1 MGEVASIEMSNN
13 PVRPSRPK
21 AQSASLS
28 THGTLMQ
35 GSVATPSLSMVSPG
49 PAPSN
54 AVVNPLQKFAQL
66 ILYGIAMVAIW
77 GGILAIAFSD
87 NSTNLNFLILGIGG
101 IVSAIMAI
109 ALVEWQRTKGGDE
122 LHSVH
127 DYLIGIGF
135 FFSAVGVLWGS
146 RWLIGFAASN
156 DVSWLINESVPYS
169 DTDWYPSANAIYV
182 QLVACLL
189 LMVGQVW
196 YLGRLKGQTTFG
208 WSIATFTPLVLAL
221 IGFGPWMR
229 WSGDIVS
236 WELGISIIA
245 LSAFAMML
253 SLRSNSGMI
262 FAIVSIFCGIIPILY
277 EFQNEPVD
285 DSGLGGAL
293 SLMVF
298 IIVVQGWLAA
308 DNRLRQDLMQWTSI
322 FLVGEVLIA
331 MFLARAQELNLI
343 LGPLRGENLGE
354 LSTILT
360 LQVVLWLT
368 VLVAYFPATLK
379 RRIPYMPIGLAA
391 SLFLITPQ
399 ASIIPWILTIIM
411 LPYMVII
418 SEVTRKWVANCTI
431 IAAGA
436 SFFLQSYLSSEGFYY
451 DNFDTLLIIALLVTG
466 EIGRLKGKIDD
477 YAHFSLLGLLVLSSP
492 VLLGSGAIVPW
503 AIVIYTISS
512 SYMMLGQVQK
522 NPEEN
527 SALGATLA
535 LFTSMLLSV
544 VLSYAGRLE
553 VPLPESL
560 MDSLSGLNIT
570 LAIVGIMVYVSMI
583 KFKETELDLGYLISM
598 GNTNRKKLVPVFDPL
613 TGNWIIPQVVEEES
627 GEEEEEEFLG
637 WGPLSRISLIGPL
650 LLFSIAVS
658 SIDVESIALQI
669 QWIVLMLIPIGIIIK
684 EVLDEKEAS
693 SVGRMIAIWLM
704 VIVAAPVSLKL
715 NLAALE
721 VDQLIINGI
730 LFDLFL
736 LSGPLIV
743 SAMLTKKGINK
754 DSLDESADI
763 GTLVGLLALGFID
776 SSGGLLFITM
786 YFLVFSRSLKH
797 RQNGL
802 LAFAPIALIMYQSRF
817 AWDSSVI
824 YSLLQLIDISSYDP
838 SAVTVLGMTRLSCI
852 ILASTSL
859 FVLGKG
865 VIEGRGGLKENQIET
880 PMVMP
885 SIWLAIG
892 LAGMLSE
899 VGWLFV
905 VLTILLS
912 LYSWLS
918 GRIEL
923 IPWSPIFMFFS
934 ILIGISSS
942 STFTDLPE
950 GEIVSNSFL
959 FAGIFTLILNQMA
972 SKELLYRWSPEVNL
986 ESTKADPIMDLSS
999 VEGRIQMENYTRI
1012 LGIICLTLS
1021 WSTIY
1026 GIGTF
1031 IGAIWITRET
1041 FSSGQ
1046 KYALLALPL
1055 LYSFAVGNL
1064 ISQLDIIS
1072 QSLQN
1077 TIVGLILVAGGI
1089 SMTYLAS
1096 KTEIVWSWELFEWDD
1111 EAEYFAWVDRVGM
1124 IAIAYFL
1131 IGVGWIISFSEIAN
1145 GAEEITLFS
1154 IWAAYLIGIA
1164 IQGFREE
1171 TETPWRRGFGSFGS
1185 LFSIFMLSLSIDTE
1199 LFRYVLW
1206 MLLGIVAF
1214 GFGILYMNRMGE
1226 GTMVFEAQADTQ
1238 ETQYAI
1244 PQPNYI
1250 QEPVEAIEEP
1260 MEQPTEAI
1268 EEPMEQPAEQN
1279 DDEFESELEKTFEE
1293 VEDETVVEEE
1303 PKKLPAAKPVV
1314 RTPEQPAAIPSTA
1327 LPPLFDVKLDPTV
1340 MAVILQRIAMTP
1352 HIGFRPVVNVQKNG
1366 NINLTFEKI

>member
-1 MGEVASIEMSNN
+1 MSNA
-13 PVRPSRPK
+13 PVRPSRPR
-21 AQSASLS
+21 AQSASLAAP
-28 THGTLMQ
+28 GTLMQ
-35 GSVATPSLSMVSPG
+35 GSVSAPSLSVVSPG
-49 PAPSN
+49 PMPTN

-101 IVSAIMAI
+101 IVSSIMAI
-109 ALVEWQRTKGGDE
+109 ALVEWQRRKGGDE

-146 RWLIGFAASN
+146 RWLIGVAGSN

-169 DTDWYPSANAIYV
+169 DADWYPSANAIYV
-182 QLVACLL
+182 QLVACLIL
-189 LMVGQVW
+189 IMGQVW
-196 YLGRLKGQTTFG
+196 YLSRLKGQTTFG
-208 WSIATFTPLVLAL
+208 WSVASFTPLVLAL

-236 WELGISIIA
+236 WELGISIIS
-245 LSAFAMML
+245 LSAFAMWL

-262 FAIVSIFCGIIPILY
+262 FAIVAIFCGIIPILY
-277 EFQNEPVD
+277 EFQNQPVD

-298 IIVVQGWLAA
+298 IIVVQGWLSA
-308 DNRLRQDLMQWTSI
+308 DGKLRQDLMQWTSI
-322 FLVGEVLIA
+322 FLVGEVVFA
-331 MFLARAQELNLI
+331 MIFARAEDLNLI
-343 LGPLRGENLGE
+343 LGPFRGDELGE

-391 SLFLITPQ
+391 SLFIITPQ

-418 SEVTRKWVANCTI
+418 SDVTRKWVANSTI

-436 SFFLQSYLSSEGFYY
+436 SFFLQSYLNSDGFYY
-451 DNFDTLLIIALLVTG
+451 DNFDSLLILALLVTG

-477 YAHFSLLGLLVLSSP
+477 FAHFALLGLLVLSSP
-492 VLLGSGAIVPW
+492 VLLGSGALIPW

-512 SYMMLGQVQK
+512 SYLMLDQVQK
-522 NPEEN
+522 NPEEK
-527 SALGATLA
+527 SALGATSA

-553 VPLPESL
+553 VPLPDSI

-570 LAIVGIMVYVSMI
+570 LAVVGIKVYLSMI
-583 KFKETELDLGYLISM
+583 KFKETELDVGYLISM

-613 TGNWIIPQVVEEES
+613 TGNWVIPQVVEEE
-627 GEEEEEEFLG
+627 EEEEEFVG

-658 SIDVESIALQI
+658 SINVESIALQI

-743 SAMLTKKGINK
+743 SAMLTKKGINE
-754 DSLDESADI
+754 DSIDESADI
-763 GTLVGLLALGFID
+763 GTLIGLLALGFID

-802 LAFAPIALIMYQSRF
+802 LAFAPIALVMFQSRF

-838 SAVTVLGMTRLSCI
+838 SAVTVLGMTRLSCLI
-852 ILASTSL
+852 LTLTSLVILA
-859 FVLGKG
+859 KG
-865 VIEGRGGLKENQIET
+865 VVEGRVGLKEDQKET
-880 PMVMP
+880 PMIMP
-885 SIWLAIG
+885 SLWLAIG
-892 LAGMLSE
+892 LAGILSE

-934 ILIGISSS
+934 ILVGLSSS
-942 STFTDLPE
+942 STFTDLSE

-959 FAGIFTLILNQMA
+959 FTGIFTLVLNQMA
-972 SKELLYRWSPEVNL
+972 SKELLYKWSPEVNSDSSAVDTL
-986 ESTKADPIMDLSS
+986 MDLRSI
-999 VEGRIQMENYTRI
+999 EGRVQMENYTRI

-1021 WSTIY
+1021 WSTIF
-1026 GIGTF
+1026 GIGTV
-1031 IGAIWITRET
+1031 IGAVWITRET
-1041 FSSGQ
+1041 FSKGQ

-1055 LYSFAVGNL
+1055 LYSFAAGNL
-1064 ISQLDIIS
+1064 ISQLEIVS
-1072 QSLQN
+1072 ESMEG

-1096 KTEIVWSWELFEWDD
+1096 KTEVVWSWGIFDWED
-1111 EAEYFAWVDRVGM
+1111 ETEYFSWIDRVGI
-1124 IAIAYFL
+1124 IAIVYFL
-1131 IGVGWIISFSEIAN
+1131 SGVGWIVSLNFSN
-1145 GAEEITLFS
+1145 NAENITLFS
-1154 IWAAYLIGIA
+1154 IWAAYLIGVA
-1164 IQGFREE
+1164 IQGFRDE
-1171 TETPWRRGFGSFGS
+1171 TETPWRRGVGSFGS
-1185 LFSIFMLSLSIDTE
+1185 LFSIFMLSLSIETE

-1214 GFGILYMNRMGE
+1214 GFGILYMNRMGD
-1226 GTMVFEAQADTQ
+1226 GTMVFETQTETQ
-1238 ETQYAI
+1238 EPQYMI
-1244 PQPNYI
+1244 PQPQI
-1250 QEPVEAIEEP
+1250 QEVPAAMPVKETVEDISEED
-1260 MEQPTEAI
+1260 
-1268 EEPMEQPAEQN
+1268 EEST
-1279 DDEFESELEKTFEE
+1279 DDEFESELEKAFGEMEE
-1293 VEDETVVEEE
+1293 VKQEPVVEEE
-1303 PKKLPAAKPVV
+1303 VKKLPTAKPVV
-1314 RTPEQPAAIPSTA
+1314 RAPEQPLATPSTV
-1327 LPPLFDVKLDPTV
+1327 LPPLFDVKLDQTV
-1340 MAVILQRIAMTP
+1340 RAVILQRIAMTP

>member
-1 MGEVASIEMSNN
+1 MVKLVLIQMSNA
-13 PVRPSRPK
+13 PVRPSRLK
-21 AQSASLS
+21 AQPATLA
-28 THGTLMQ
+28 TAGTLMQ
-35 GSVATPSLSMVSPG
+35 GSVATPSLSVVSPG
-49 PAPSN
+49 PMPAN

-101 IVSAIMAI
+101 IVSSIMAI
-109 ALVEWQRTKGGDE
+109 ALVEWQRRKGGDE

-169 DTDWYPSANAIYV
+169 DADWYPSANAIYV

-189 LMVGQVW
+189 LIMGQVW

-208 WSIATFTPLVLAL
+208 WSVATFTPLVLAL

-236 WELGISIIA
+236 WELGISIIS
-245 LSAFAMML
+245 LSAFAMWL

-262 FAIVSIFCGIIPILY
+262 FAIVAIFCGIIPILY
-277 EFQNEPVD
+277 EAQNNPVD

-322 FLVGEVLIA
+322 FLVGEVIIA
-331 MFLARAQELNLI
+331 MFFARAEELNLI
-343 LGPLRGENLGE
+343 LGPFRAADLGE

-379 RRIPYMPIGLAA
+379 RRIPYMPIGLAG

-418 SEVTRKWVANCTI
+418 SDVTRKWVANSTI

-436 SFFLQSYLSSEGFYY
+436 SFFLQSYLNGDGFYY
-451 DNFDTLLIIALLVTG
+451 GNFDTLLIIALLITG

-477 YAHFSLLGLLVLSSP
+477 FAHFSLLGLLVLSSP
-492 VLLGSGAIVPW
+492 VLLGSGALIPW

-512 SYMMLGQVQK
+512 SYLMLDQVQK
-522 NPEEN
+522 DPEKH
-527 SALGATLA
+527 SSLGATSA

-553 VPLPESL
+553 VPLPDSI
-560 MDSLSGLNIT
+560 MDSLSGFNIT
-570 LAIVGIMVYVSMI
+570 LAVVGIMVYISMM
-583 KFKETELDLGYLISM
+583 KFKETELDLGYLINM
-598 GNTNRKKLVPVFDPL
+598 GNVNRKKLVPVFDPL
-613 TGNWIIPQVVEEES
+613 TGNWVVPQVVEDEVPEEVK
-627 GEEEEEEFLG
+627 G

-693 SVGRMIAIWLM
+693 SIGRMIAIWLM
-704 VIVAAPVSLKL
+704 VIIATPVSLKL
-715 NLAALE
+715 NYAALE
-721 VDQLIINGI
+721 VEELIINGI

-743 SAMLTKKGINK
+743 SAMLTKKGINE

-786 YFLVFSRSLKH
+786 FLLVFSRSLKH

-802 LAFAPIALIMYQSRF
+802 LAFAPIVLVMFQNRF
-817 AWDSSVI
+817 AWDSSII

-838 SAVTVLGMTRLSCI
+838 SEVSVLGMTRLSCI
-852 ILASTSL
+852 ILTLTSL
-859 FVLGKG
+859 IILGKG
-865 VIEGRGGLKENQIET
+865 VIEGRVGLKENQKET
-880 PMVMP
+880 PMAMP

-892 LAGMLSE
+892 LAGILSE

-905 VLTILLS
+905 VLTILLT

-918 GRIEL
+918 GRIAL

-942 STFTDLPE
+942 STFTDLAE

-959 FAGIFTLILNQMA
+959 FTGIFTLILNQMA
-972 SKELLYRWSPEVNL
+972 SRGVLYQWSPEINSDSGAVDTVL
-986 ESTKADPIMDLSS
+986 DLAS

-1021 WSTIY
+1021 WSTLY
-1026 GIGTF
+1026 GIGTL

-1041 FSSGQ
+1041 FSKGQ

-1055 LYSFAVGNL
+1055 LYSFAIGNL
-1064 ISQLDIIS
+1064 ISQLDIVS
-1072 QSLQN
+1072 QSMQG
-1077 TIVGLILVAGGI
+1077 TIVGLILIAGGI

-1096 KTEIVWSWELFEWDD
+1096 KTEIVWSWELFDWED
-1111 EAEYFAWVDRVGM
+1111 ETEYFAWLDRVG
-1124 IAIAYFL
+1124 ILAIAYFL
-1131 IGVGWIISFSEIAN
+1131 VGVAWTIVLNFSN
-1145 GAEEITLFS
+1145 NAEEITLFS

-1171 TETPWRRGFGSFGS
+1171 TETPWRRGLGSFGS
-1185 LFSIFMLSLSIDTE
+1185 LFSIFMLSLSIETE

-1206 MLLGIVAF
+1206 MLIGIVAF

-1226 GTMVFEAQADTQ
+1226 GTMVFEAQPATQ
-1238 ETQYAI
+1238 VPQVVIPQVIPQAI
-1244 PQPNYI
+1244 PAEV
-1250 QEPVEAIEEP
+1250 QEEEAEEVIEESD
-1260 MEQPTEAI
+1260 
-1268 EEPMEQPAEQN
+1268 EEFDA
-1279 DDEFESELEKTFEE
+1279 ELEKTFEE
-1293 VEDETVVEEE
+1293 VEEKTLVEKEV
-1303 PKKLPAAKPVV
+1303 KKLPTAKPIVKPQQEEEFV
-1314 RTPEQPAAIPSTA
+1314 MPAPVTQS
-1327 LPPLFDVKLDPTV
+1327 LFDVKLDPTV
-1340 MAVILQRIAMTP
+1340 MAVIHQRIAMTP
-1352 HIGFRPVVNVQKNG
+1352 HIGFRPVVNVHKNG

>member
-1 MGEVASIEMSNN
+1 MSNA
-13 PVRPSRPK
+13 PVRPSRPR
-21 AQSASLS
+21 AQSASLAAP
-28 THGTLMQ
+28 GTLMQ
-35 GSVATPSLSMVSPG
+35 GSVSAPSLSVVSPG
-49 PAPSN
+49 PMPTN

-101 IVSAIMAI
+101 IVSSIMAI
-109 ALVEWQRTKGGDE
+109 ALVEWQRRKGGDE

-146 RWLIGFAASN
+146 RWLIGVAGSN

-169 DTDWYPSANAIYV
+169 DADWYPSANAIYV
-182 QLVACLL
+182 QLVACLIL
-189 LMVGQVW
+189 IMGQVW
-196 YLGRLKGQTTFG
+196 YLSRLKGQTTFG
-208 WSIATFTPLVLAL
+208 WSVASFTPLVLAL

-236 WELGISIIA
+236 WELGISIIS
-245 LSAFAMML
+245 LSAFAMWL

-262 FAIVSIFCGIIPILY
+262 FAIVAIFCGIIPILY
-277 EFQNEPVD
+277 EFQNQPVD

-298 IIVVQGWLAA
+298 IIVVQGWLSA
-308 DNRLRQDLMQWTSI
+308 DGKLRQDLMQWTSI
-322 FLVGEVLIA
+322 FLVGEVVFA
-331 MFLARAQELNLI
+331 MIFARAEDLNLI
-343 LGPLRGENLGE
+343 LGPFRGDELGE

-391 SLFLITPQ
+391 SLFIITPQ

-418 SEVTRKWVANCTI
+418 SDVTRKWVANSTI

-436 SFFLQSYLSSEGFYY
+436 SFFLQSYLNSDGFYY
-451 DNFDTLLIIALLVTG
+451 DNFDSLLILALLVTG

-477 YAHFSLLGLLVLSSP
+477 FAHFALLGLLVLSSP
-492 VLLGSGAIVPW
+492 VLLGSGALIPW

-512 SYMMLGQVQK
+512 SYLMLDQVQK
-522 NPEEN
+522 NPEEK
-527 SALGATLA
+527 SALGATSA

-553 VPLPESL
+553 VPLPDSI

-570 LAIVGIMVYVSMI
+570 LAVVGITVYLSMI
-583 KFKETELDLGYLISM
+583 KFKETELDVGYLISM

-613 TGNWIIPQVVEEES
+613 TGNWVIPQVVEEE
-627 GEEEEEEFLG
+627 EEEEEFVG

-658 SIDVESIALQI
+658 SINVESIALQI

-743 SAMLTKKGINK
+743 SAMLTKKGINE
-754 DSLDESADI
+754 DSIDESADI
-763 GTLVGLLALGFID
+763 GTLIGLLALGFID

-802 LAFAPIALIMYQSRF
+802 LAFAPIALVMFQSRF

-838 SAVTVLGMTRLSCI
+838 SAVTVLGMTRLSCLI
-852 ILASTSL
+852 LTLTSLVILA
-859 FVLGKG
+859 KG
-865 VIEGRGGLKENQIET
+865 VVEGRVGLKEDQKET
-880 PMVMP
+880 PMIMP
-885 SIWLAIG
+885 SLWLAIG
-892 LAGMLSE
+892 LAGILSE

-934 ILIGISSS
+934 ILVGLSSS
-942 STFTDLPE
+942 STFTDLSE

-959 FAGIFTLILNQMA
+959 FTGIFTLVLNQMA
-972 SKELLYRWSPEVNL
+972 SKELLYKWSPEVNSDSSAVDTL
-986 ESTKADPIMDLSS
+986 MDLRSI
-999 VEGRIQMENYTRI
+999 EGRVQMENYTRI

-1021 WSTIY
+1021 WSTIF
-1026 GIGTF
+1026 GIGTV
-1031 IGAIWITRET
+1031 IGAVWITRET
-1041 FSSGQ
+1041 FSKGQ

-1055 LYSFAVGNL
+1055 LYSFAAGNL
-1064 ISQLDIIS
+1064 ISQLEIVS
-1072 QSLQN
+1072 ESMEG

-1096 KTEIVWSWELFEWDD
+1096 KTEVVWSWGIFDWED
-1111 EAEYFAWVDRVGM
+1111 ETEYFSWIDRVGI
-1124 IAIAYFL
+1124 IAIVYFL
-1131 IGVGWIISFSEIAN
+1131 SGVGWIVSLNFSN
-1145 GAEEITLFS
+1145 NAENITLFS
-1154 IWAAYLIGIA
+1154 IWAAYLIGVA
-1164 IQGFREE
+1164 IQGFRDE
-1171 TETPWRRGFGSFGS
+1171 TETPWRRGVGSFGS
-1185 LFSIFMLSLSIDTE
+1185 LFSIFMLSLSIETE

-1214 GFGILYMNRMGE
+1214 GFGILYMNRMGD
-1226 GTMVFEAQADTQ
+1226 GTMVFETQTETQ
-1238 ETQYAI
+1238 EPQYMI
-1244 PQPNYI
+1244 PQPQI
-1250 QEPVEAIEEP
+1250 QEVPAAMPVKETVEDISEED
-1260 MEQPTEAI
+1260 
-1268 EEPMEQPAEQN
+1268 EEST
-1279 DDEFESELEKTFEE
+1279 DDEFESELEKAFGEMEE
-1293 VEDETVVEEE
+1293 VKQEPVVEEE
-1303 PKKLPAAKPVV
+1303 VKKLPTAKPVV
-1314 RTPEQPAAIPSTA
+1314 RAPEQPLATPSTV
-1327 LPPLFDVKLDPTV
+1327 LPPLFDVKLDQTV
-1340 MAVILQRIAMTP
+1340 RAVILQRIAMTP

>member
-1 MGEVASIEMSNN
+1 MSNA
-13 PVRPSRPK
+13 PVRPSRPR
-21 AQSASLS
+21 AQSASLAAP
-28 THGTLMQ
+28 GTLMQ
-35 GSVATPSLSMVSPG
+35 GSVSAPSLSVVSPG
-49 PAPSN
+49 PMPTN

-101 IVSAIMAI
+101 IVSSIMAI
-109 ALVEWQRTKGGDE
+109 ALVEWQRRKGGDE

-146 RWLIGFAASN
+146 RWLIGVAGSN

-169 DTDWYPSANAIYV
+169 DADWYPSANAIYV
-182 QLVACLL
+182 QLVACLIL
-189 LMVGQVW
+189 IMGQVW
-196 YLGRLKGQTTFG
+196 YLSRLKGQTTFG
-208 WSIATFTPLVLAL
+208 WSVASFTPLVLAL

-236 WELGISIIA
+236 WELGISIIS
-245 LSAFAMML
+245 LSAFAMWL

-262 FAIVSIFCGIIPILY
+262 FAIVAIFCGIIPILY
-277 EFQNEPVD
+277 EFQNQPVD

-298 IIVVQGWLAA
+298 IIVVQGWLSA
-308 DNRLRQDLMQWTSI
+308 DGKLRQDLMQWTSI
-322 FLVGEVLIA
+322 FLVGEVVFA
-331 MFLARAQELNLI
+331 MIFARAEDLNLI
-343 LGPLRGENLGE
+343 LGPFRGDELGE

-391 SLFLITPQ
+391 SLFIITPQ

-418 SEVTRKWVANCTI
+418 SDVTRKWVANSTI

-436 SFFLQSYLSSEGFYY
+436 SFFLQSYLNSDGFYY
-451 DNFDTLLIIALLVTG
+451 DNFDSLLILALLVTG

-477 YAHFSLLGLLVLSSP
+477 FAHFALLGLLVLSSP
-492 VLLGSGAIVPW
+492 VLLGSGALIPW

-512 SYMMLGQVQK
+512 SYLMLDQVQK
-522 NPEEN
+522 NPEEK
-527 SALGATLA
+527 SALGATSA

-553 VPLPESL
+553 VPLPDSI

-570 LAIVGIMVYVSMI
+570 LAVVGITVYLSMI
-583 KFKETELDLGYLISM
+583 KFKETELDVGYLISM

-613 TGNWIIPQVVEEES
+613 TGNWVIPQVVEEE
-627 GEEEEEEFLG
+627 EEEEEFVG

-658 SIDVESIALQI
+658 SINVESIALQI

-743 SAMLTKKGINK
+743 SAMLTKKGINE
-754 DSLDESADI
+754 DSIDESADI

-802 LAFAPIALIMYQSRF
+802 LAFAPIALVMFQSRF

-838 SAVTVLGMTRLSCI
+838 SAVTVLGMTRLSCLI
-852 ILASTSL
+852 LTLTSLVILA
-859 FVLGKG
+859 KG
-865 VIEGRGGLKENQIET
+865 VVEGRVGLKEDQKET
-880 PMVMP
+880 PMIMP
-885 SIWLAIG
+885 SLWLAIG
-892 LAGMLSE
+892 LAGILSE

-934 ILIGISSS
+934 ILVGLSSS
-942 STFTDLPE
+942 STFTDLSE

-959 FAGIFTLILNQMA
+959 FTGIFTLVLNQMA
-972 SKELLYRWSPEVNL
+972 SKELLYKWSPEVNSDSSAVDTL
-986 ESTKADPIMDLSS
+986 MDLRSI
-999 VEGRIQMENYTRI
+999 EGRVQMENYTRI

-1021 WSTIY
+1021 WSTIF
-1026 GIGTF
+1026 GIGTV
-1031 IGAIWITRET
+1031 IGAVWITRET
-1041 FSSGQ
+1041 FSKGQ

-1055 LYSFAVGNL
+1055 LYSFAAGNL
-1064 ISQLDIIS
+1064 ISQLEIVS
-1072 QSLQN
+1072 ESMEG

-1096 KTEIVWSWELFEWDD
+1096 KTEVVWSWGIFDWED
-1111 EAEYFAWVDRVGM
+1111 ETEYFSWIDRVGI
-1124 IAIAYFL
+1124 IAIVYFL
-1131 IGVGWIISFSEIAN
+1131 SGVGWIVSLNFSN
-1145 GAEEITLFS
+1145 NAENITLFS
-1154 IWAAYLIGIA
+1154 IWAAYLIGVA
-1164 IQGFREE
+1164 IQGFRDE
-1171 TETPWRRGFGSFGS
+1171 TETPWRRGVGSFGS
-1185 LFSIFMLSLSIDTE
+1185 LFSIFMLSLSIETE

-1214 GFGILYMNRMGE
+1214 GFGILYMNRMGD
-1226 GTMVFEAQADTQ
+1226 GTMVFETQTETQ
-1238 ETQYAI
+1238 EPQYMI
-1244 PQPNYI
+1244 PQPQI
-1250 QEPVEAIEEP
+1250 QEVPAAMPVKETVEDISEED
-1260 MEQPTEAI
+1260 
-1268 EEPMEQPAEQN
+1268 EEST
-1279 DDEFESELEKTFEE
+1279 DDEFESELEKAFGEMEE
-1293 VEDETVVEEE
+1293 VKQEPVVEEE
-1303 PKKLPAAKPVV
+1303 VKKLPTAKPVV
-1314 RTPEQPAAIPSTA
+1314 RAPEQPLATPSTV
-1327 LPPLFDVKLDPTV
+1327 LPPLFDVKLDQTV
-1340 MAVILQRIAMTP
+1340 RAVILQRIAMTP

>member
-1 MGEVASIEMSNN
+1 MSNA
-13 PVRPSRPK
+13 PVRPSRPR
-21 AQSASLS
+21 AQSASLAAP
-28 THGTLMQ
+28 GTLMQ
-35 GSVATPSLSMVSPG
+35 GSVSAPSLSVVSPG
-49 PAPSN
+49 PMPTN

-101 IVSAIMAI
+101 IVSSIMAI
-109 ALVEWQRTKGGDE
+109 ALVEWQRRKGGDE

-146 RWLIGFAASN
+146 RWLIGVAGSN

-169 DTDWYPSANAIYV
+169 DADWYPSANAIYV
-182 QLVACLL
+182 QLVACLIL
-189 LMVGQVW
+189 IMGQVW
-196 YLGRLKGQTTFG
+196 YLSRLKGQTTFG
-208 WSIATFTPLVLAL
+208 WSVASFTPLVLAL

-236 WELGISIIA
+236 WELGISIIS
-245 LSAFAMML
+245 LSAFAMWL

-262 FAIVSIFCGIIPILY
+262 FAIVAIFCGIIPILY
-277 EFQNEPVD
+277 EFQNQPVD

-298 IIVVQGWLAA
+298 IIVVQGWLSA
-308 DNRLRQDLMQWTSI
+308 DGKLRQDLMQWTSI
-322 FLVGEVLIA
+322 FLVGEVVFA
-331 MFLARAQELNLI
+331 MIFARAEDLNLI
-343 LGPLRGENLGE
+343 LGPFRGDELGE

-391 SLFLITPQ
+391 SLFIITPQ

-418 SEVTRKWVANCTI
+418 SDVTRKWVANSTI

-436 SFFLQSYLSSEGFYY
+436 SFFLQSYLNSDGFYY
-451 DNFDTLLIIALLVTG
+451 DNFDSLLILALLVTG

-477 YAHFSLLGLLVLSSP
+477 FAHFALLGLLVLSSP
-492 VLLGSGAIVPW
+492 VLLGSGALIPW

-512 SYMMLGQVQK
+512 SYLMLDQVQK
-522 NPEEN
+522 NPEEK
-527 SALGATLA
+527 SALGATSA

-553 VPLPESL
+553 VPLPDSI

-570 LAIVGIMVYVSMI
+570 LAVVGITVYLSMI
-583 KFKETELDLGYLISM
+583 KFKETELDVGYLISM

-613 TGNWIIPQVVEEES
+613 TGNWVIPQVVEEE
-627 GEEEEEEFLG
+627 EEEEEFVG

-658 SIDVESIALQI
+658 SINVESIALQI

-743 SAMLTKKGINK
+743 SAMLTKKGINE
-754 DSLDESADI
+754 DSIDESADI
-763 GTLVGLLALGFID
+763 GTLIGLLALGFID

-802 LAFAPIALIMYQSRF
+802 LAFAPIALVMFQSRF

-838 SAVTVLGMTRLSCI
+838 SAVTVLGMTRLSCLI
-852 ILASTSL
+852 LTLTSLVILA
-859 FVLGKG
+859 KG
-865 VIEGRGGLKENQIET
+865 VVEGRVGLKEDQKET
-880 PMVMP
+880 PMIMP
-885 SIWLAIG
+885 SLWLAIG
-892 LAGMLSE
+892 LAGILSE

-934 ILIGISSS
+934 ILVGLSSS
-942 STFTDLPE
+942 STFTDLSE

-959 FAGIFTLILNQMA
+959 FTGIFTLVLNQMA
-972 SKELLYRWSPEVNL
+972 SKELLYKWSPEVNSDSGAVDTL
-986 ESTKADPIMDLSS
+986 MDLRSI
-999 VEGRIQMENYTRI
+999 EGRVQMENYTRI

-1021 WSTIY
+1021 WSTIF
-1026 GIGTF
+1026 GIGTV
-1031 IGAIWITRET
+1031 IGAVWITRET
-1041 FSSGQ
+1041 FSKGQ

-1055 LYSFAVGNL
+1055 LYSFAAGNL
-1064 ISQLDIIS
+1064 ISQLEIVS
-1072 QSLQN
+1072 ESMEG

-1096 KTEIVWSWELFEWDD
+1096 KTEVVWSWGIFDWED
-1111 EAEYFAWVDRVGM
+1111 ETEYFSWIDRVGI
-1124 IAIAYFL
+1124 IAIVYFL
-1131 IGVGWIISFSEIAN
+1131 SGVGWIVSLNFSN
-1145 GAEEITLFS
+1145 NAENITLFS
-1154 IWAAYLIGIA
+1154 IWAAYLIGVA
-1164 IQGFREE
+1164 IQGFRDE
-1171 TETPWRRGFGSFGS
+1171 TETPWRRGVGSFGS
-1185 LFSIFMLSLSIDTE
+1185 LFSIFMLSLSIETE

-1214 GFGILYMNRMGE
+1214 GFGILYMNRMGD
-1226 GTMVFEAQADTQ
+1226 GTMVFETQTETQ
-1238 ETQYAI
+1238 EPQYMI
-1244 PQPNYI
+1244 PQPQI
-1250 QEPVEAIEEP
+1250 QEVPAAMPVKETVEDISEED
-1260 MEQPTEAI
+1260 
-1268 EEPMEQPAEQN
+1268 EEST
-1279 DDEFESELEKTFEE
+1279 DDEFESELEKAFGEMEE
-1293 VEDETVVEEE
+1293 VKQEPVVEEE
-1303 PKKLPAAKPVV
+1303 VKKLPTAKPVV
-1314 RTPEQPAAIPSTA
+1314 RAPEQPLATPSTV
-1327 LPPLFDVKLDPTV
+1327 LPPLFDVKLDQTV
-1340 MAVILQRIAMTP
+1340 RAVILQRIAMTP

>member
-1 MGEVASIEMSNN
+1 MSNA
-13 PVRPSRPK
+13 PVRPSRPR
-21 AQSASLS
+21 AQSASLAAP
-28 THGTLMQ
+28 GTLMQ
-35 GSVATPSLSMVSPG
+35 GSVSAPSLSVVSPG
-49 PAPSN
+49 PMPTN

-101 IVSAIMAI
+101 IVSSIMAI
-109 ALVEWQRTKGGDE
+109 ALVEWQRRKGGDE

-146 RWLIGFAASN
+146 RWLIGVAGSN

-169 DTDWYPSANAIYV
+169 DADWYPSANAIYV
-182 QLVACLL
+182 QLVACLIL
-189 LMVGQVW
+189 IMGQVW
-196 YLGRLKGQTTFG
+196 YLSRLKGQTTFG
-208 WSIATFTPLVLAL
+208 WSVASFTPLVLAL

-236 WELGISIIA
+236 WELGISIIS
-245 LSAFAMML
+245 LSAFAMWL

-262 FAIVSIFCGIIPILY
+262 FAIVAIFCGIIPILY
-277 EFQNEPVD
+277 EFQNQPVD

-298 IIVVQGWLAA
+298 IIVVQGWLSA
-308 DNRLRQDLMQWTSI
+308 DGKLRQDLMQWTSI
-322 FLVGEVLIA
+322 FLVGEVVFA
-331 MFLARAQELNLI
+331 MIFARAEDLNLI
-343 LGPLRGENLGE
+343 LGPFRGDELGE

-391 SLFLITPQ
+391 SLFIITPQ

-418 SEVTRKWVANCTI
+418 SDVTRKWVANSTI

-436 SFFLQSYLSSEGFYY
+436 SFFLQSYLNSDGFYY
-451 DNFDTLLIIALLVTG
+451 DNFDSLLILALLVTG

-477 YAHFSLLGLLVLSSP
+477 FAHFALLGLLVLSSP
-492 VLLGSGAIVPW
+492 VLLGSGALIPW

-512 SYMMLGQVQK
+512 SYLMLDQVQK
-522 NPEEN
+522 NPEEK
-527 SALGATLA
+527 SALGATSA

-553 VPLPESL
+553 VPLPDSI

-570 LAIVGIMVYVSMI
+570 LAVVGITVYLSMI
-583 KFKETELDLGYLISM
+583 KFKETELDVGYLISM

-613 TGNWIIPQVVEEES
+613 TGNWVIPQVVEEE
-627 GEEEEEEFLG
+627 EEEEEFVG

-658 SIDVESIALQI
+658 SINVESIALQI

-743 SAMLTKKGINK
+743 SAMLTKKGINE
-754 DSLDESADI
+754 DSIDESADI
-763 GTLVGLLALGFID
+763 GTLIGLLALGFID

-786 YFLVFSRSLKH
+786 YFLVFSRSLNH

-802 LAFAPIALIMYQSRF
+802 LAFAPIALVMFQSRF

-838 SAVTVLGMTRLSCI
+838 SAVTVLGMTRLSCLI
-852 ILASTSL
+852 LTLTSLVILA
-859 FVLGKG
+859 KG
-865 VIEGRGGLKENQIET
+865 VVEGRVGLKEDQKET
-880 PMVMP
+880 PMIMP
-885 SIWLAIG
+885 SLWLAIG
-892 LAGMLSE
+892 LAGILSE

-934 ILIGISSS
+934 ILVGLSSS
-942 STFTDLPE
+942 STFTDLSE

-959 FAGIFTLILNQMA
+959 FTGIFTLVLNQMA
-972 SKELLYRWSPEVNL
+972 SKELLYKWSPEVNSDSSAVDTL
-986 ESTKADPIMDLSS
+986 MDLRSI
-999 VEGRIQMENYTRI
+999 EGRVQMENYTRI

-1021 WSTIY
+1021 WSTIF
-1026 GIGTF
+1026 GIGTV
-1031 IGAIWITRET
+1031 IGAVWITRET
-1041 FSSGQ
+1041 FSKGQ

-1055 LYSFAVGNL
+1055 LYSFAAGNL
-1064 ISQLDIIS
+1064 ISQLEIVS
-1072 QSLQN
+1072 ESMEG

-1096 KTEIVWSWELFEWDD
+1096 KTEVVWSWGIFDWED
-1111 EAEYFAWVDRVGM
+1111 ETEYFSWIDRVGI
-1124 IAIAYFL
+1124 IAIVYFL
-1131 IGVGWIISFSEIAN
+1131 SGVGWIVSLNFSN
-1145 GAEEITLFS
+1145 NAENITLFS
-1154 IWAAYLIGIA
+1154 IWAAYLIGVA
-1164 IQGFREE
+1164 IQGFRDE
-1171 TETPWRRGFGSFGS
+1171 TETPWRRGVGSFGS
-1185 LFSIFMLSLSIDTE
+1185 LFSIFMLSLSIETE

-1214 GFGILYMNRMGE
+1214 GFGILYMNRMGD
-1226 GTMVFEAQADTQ
+1226 GTMVFETQTETQ
-1238 ETQYAI
+1238 EPQYMI
-1244 PQPNYI
+1244 PQPQI
-1250 QEPVEAIEEP
+1250 QEVPAAMPVKETVEDISEED
-1260 MEQPTEAI
+1260 
-1268 EEPMEQPAEQN
+1268 EEST
-1279 DDEFESELEKTFEE
+1279 DDEFESELEKAFGEMEE
-1293 VEDETVVEEE
+1293 VKQEPVVEEE
-1303 PKKLPAAKPVV
+1303 VKKLPTAKPVV
-1314 RTPEQPAAIPSTA
+1314 RAPEQPLATPSTV
-1327 LPPLFDVKLDPTV
+1327 LPPLFDVKLDQTV
-1340 MAVILQRIAMTP
+1340 RAVILQRIAMTP

>member
-1 MGEVASIEMSNN
+1 MSNA
-13 PVRPSRPK
+13 PVRPSRPR
-21 AQSASLS
+21 AQSASLAAP
-28 THGTLMQ
+28 GTLMQ
-35 GSVATPSLSMVSPG
+35 GSVSAPSLSVVSPG
-49 PAPSN
+49 PMPTN

-101 IVSAIMAI
+101 IVSSIMAI
-109 ALVEWQRTKGGDE
+109 ALVEWQRRKGGDE

-146 RWLIGFAASN
+146 RWLIGVAGSN

-169 DTDWYPSANAIYV
+169 DADWYPSANAIYV
-182 QLVACLL
+182 QLVACLIL
-189 LMVGQVW
+189 IMGQVW
-196 YLGRLKGQTTFG
+196 YLSRLKGQTTFG
-208 WSIATFTPLVLAL
+208 WSVASFTPLVLAL

-236 WELGISIIA
+236 WELGISIIS
-245 LSAFAMML
+245 LSAFAMWL

-262 FAIVSIFCGIIPILY
+262 FAIVAIFCGIIPILY
-277 EFQNEPVD
+277 EFQNQPVD

-298 IIVVQGWLAA
+298 IIVVQGWLSA
-308 DNRLRQDLMQWTSI
+308 DGKLRQDLMQWTSI
-322 FLVGEVLIA
+322 FLVGEVVFA
-331 MFLARAQELNLI
+331 MIFARAEDLNLI
-343 LGPLRGENLGE
+343 LGPFRGDELGE

-391 SLFLITPQ
+391 SLFIITPQ

-418 SEVTRKWVANCTI
+418 SDVTRKWVANSTI

-436 SFFLQSYLSSEGFYY
+436 SFFLQSYLNSDGFYY
-451 DNFDTLLIIALLVTG
+451 DNFDSLLILALLVTG

-477 YAHFSLLGLLVLSSP
+477 FAHFALLGLLVLSSP
-492 VLLGSGAIVPW
+492 VLLGSGALIPW

-512 SYMMLGQVQK
+512 SYLMLDQVQK
-522 NPEEN
+522 NPEEK
-527 SALGATLA
+527 SALGATSA

-553 VPLPESL
+553 VPLPDSI

-570 LAIVGIMVYVSMI
+570 LAVVGITVYLSMI
-583 KFKETELDLGYLISM
+583 KFKETELDVGYLISM

-613 TGNWIIPQVVEEES
+613 TGNWVIPQVVEEE
-627 GEEEEEEFLG
+627 EEEEEFVG

-658 SIDVESIALQI
+658 SINVESIALQI

-743 SAMLTKKGINK
+743 SAMLTKKGINE
-754 DSLDESADI
+754 DSIDESADI

-802 LAFAPIALIMYQSRF
+802 LAFAPIALVMFQSRF

-838 SAVTVLGMTRLSCI
+838 SAVTVLGMTRLSCLI
-852 ILASTSL
+852 LTLTSLVILA
-859 FVLGKG
+859 KG
-865 VIEGRGGLKENQIET
+865 VVEGRVGLKEDQKET
-880 PMVMP
+880 PMIMP
-885 SIWLAIG
+885 SLWLAIG
-892 LAGMLSE
+892 LAGILSE

-934 ILIGISSS
+934 ILVGLSSS
-942 STFTDLPE
+942 STFTDLSE

-959 FAGIFTLILNQMA
+959 FTGIFTLVLNQMA
-972 SKELLYRWSPEVNL
+972 SKELLYKWSPEVNSDSCAVDTL
-986 ESTKADPIMDLSS
+986 MDLRSI
-999 VEGRIQMENYTRI
+999 EGRVQMENYTRI

-1021 WSTIY
+1021 WSTIF
-1026 GIGTF
+1026 GIGTV
-1031 IGAIWITRET
+1031 IGAVWITRET
-1041 FSSGQ
+1041 FSKGQ

-1055 LYSFAVGNL
+1055 LYSFAAGNL
-1064 ISQLDIIS
+1064 ISQLEIVS
-1072 QSLQN
+1072 ESMEG

-1096 KTEIVWSWELFEWDD
+1096 KTEVVWSWGIFDWED
-1111 EAEYFAWVDRVGM
+1111 ETEYFSWIDRVGI
-1124 IAIAYFL
+1124 IAIVYFL
-1131 IGVGWIISFSEIAN
+1131 SGVGWIVSLNFSN
-1145 GAEEITLFS
+1145 NAENITLFS
-1154 IWAAYLIGIA
+1154 IWAAYLIGVA
-1164 IQGFREE
+1164 IQGFRDE
-1171 TETPWRRGFGSFGS
+1171 TETPWRRGVGSFGS
-1185 LFSIFMLSLSIDTE
+1185 LFSIFMLSLSIETE

-1214 GFGILYMNRMGE
+1214 GFGILYMNRMGD
-1226 GTMVFEAQADTQ
+1226 GTMVFETQTETQ
-1238 ETQYAI
+1238 EPQYMI
-1244 PQPNYI
+1244 PQPQI
-1250 QEPVEAIEEP
+1250 QEVPAAMPVKETVEDISEED
-1260 MEQPTEAI
+1260 
-1268 EEPMEQPAEQN
+1268 EEST
-1279 DDEFESELEKTFEE
+1279 DDEFESELEKAFGEMEE
-1293 VEDETVVEEE
+1293 VKQEPVVEEE
-1303 PKKLPAAKPVV
+1303 VKKLPTAKPVV
-1314 RTPEQPAAIPSTA
+1314 RAPEQPLATPSTV
-1327 LPPLFDVKLDPTV
+1327 LPPLFDVKLDQTV
-1340 MAVILQRIAMTP
+1340 RAVILQRIAMTP

>member
-1 MGEVASIEMSNN
+1 MSNA
-13 PVRPSRPK
+13 PVRPSRPR
-21 AQSASLS
+21 AQSASLAAP
-28 THGTLMQ
+28 GTLMQ
-35 GSVATPSLSMVSPG
+35 GSVSAPSLSVVSPG
-49 PAPSN
+49 PMPTN

-101 IVSAIMAI
+101 IVSSIMAI
-109 ALVEWQRTKGGDE
+109 ALVEWQRRKGGDE

-146 RWLIGFAASN
+146 RWLIGVAGSN

-169 DTDWYPSANAIYV
+169 DADWYPSANAIYV
-182 QLVACLL
+182 QLVACLIL
-189 LMVGQVW
+189 IMGQVW
-196 YLGRLKGQTTFG
+196 YLSRLKGQTTFG
-208 WSIATFTPLVLAL
+208 WSVASFTPLVLAL

-236 WELGISIIA
+236 WELGISIIS
-245 LSAFAMML
+245 LSAFAMWL

-262 FAIVSIFCGIIPILY
+262 FAIVAIFCGIIPILY
-277 EFQNEPVD
+277 EFQNQPVD

-298 IIVVQGWLAA
+298 IIVVQGWLSA
-308 DNRLRQDLMQWTSI
+308 DGKLRQDLMQWTSI
-322 FLVGEVLIA
+322 FLVGEVVFA
-331 MFLARAQELNLI
+331 MIFARAEDLNLI
-343 LGPLRGENLGE
+343 LGPFRGDELGE

-391 SLFLITPQ
+391 SLFIITPQ

-418 SEVTRKWVANCTI
+418 SDVTRKWVANSTI

-436 SFFLQSYLSSEGFYY
+436 SFFLQSYLNSDGFYY
-451 DNFDTLLIIALLVTG
+451 DNFDSLLILALLVTG

-477 YAHFSLLGLLVLSSP
+477 FAHFALLGLLVLSSP
-492 VLLGSGAIVPW
+492 VLLGSGALIPW

-512 SYMMLGQVQK
+512 SYLMLDQVQK
-522 NPEEN
+522 NPEEK
-527 SALGATLA
+527 SALGATSA

-553 VPLPESL
+553 VPLPDSI

-570 LAIVGIMVYVSMI
+570 LAVVGITVYLSMI
-583 KFKETELDLGYLISM
+583 KFKETELDVGYLISM

-613 TGNWIIPQVVEEES
+613 TGNWVIPQVVEEE
-627 GEEEEEEFLG
+627 EEEEEFVG

-658 SIDVESIALQI
+658 SINVESIALQI

-743 SAMLTKKGINK
+743 SAMLTKKGINE
-754 DSLDESADI
+754 DSIDESADI

-802 LAFAPIALIMYQSRF
+802 LAFAPIALVMFQSRF

-838 SAVTVLGMTRLSCI
+838 SAVTVLGMTRLSCLI
-852 ILASTSL
+852 LTLTSLVILA
-859 FVLGKG
+859 KG
-865 VIEGRGGLKENQIET
+865 VVEGRVGLKEDQKET
-880 PMVMP
+880 PMIMP
-885 SIWLAIG
+885 SLWLAIG
-892 LAGMLSE
+892 LAGILSE

-934 ILIGISSS
+934 ILVGLSSS
-942 STFTDLPE
+942 STFTDLSE

-959 FAGIFTLILNQMA
+959 FTGIFTLILNQMA
-972 SKELLYRWSPEVNL
+972 SKELLYKWSPEVNSDSSAVDTL
-986 ESTKADPIMDLSS
+986 MDLRSI
-999 VEGRIQMENYTRI
+999 EGRVQMENYTRI

-1021 WSTIY
+1021 WSTIF
-1026 GIGTF
+1026 GIGTV
-1031 IGAIWITRET
+1031 IGAVWITRET
-1041 FSSGQ
+1041 FSKGQ

-1055 LYSFAVGNL
+1055 LYSFAAGNL
-1064 ISQLDIIS
+1064 ISQLEIVS
-1072 QSLQN
+1072 ESMEG

-1096 KTEIVWSWELFEWDD
+1096 KTEVVWSWGIFDWED
-1111 EAEYFAWVDRVGM
+1111 ETEYFSWIDRVGI
-1124 IAIAYFL
+1124 IAIVYFL
-1131 IGVGWIISFSEIAN
+1131 SGVGWIVSLNFSN
-1145 GAEEITLFS
+1145 NAENITLFS
-1154 IWAAYLIGIA
+1154 IWAAYLIGVA
-1164 IQGFREE
+1164 IQGFRDE
-1171 TETPWRRGFGSFGS
+1171 TETPWRRGVGSFGS
-1185 LFSIFMLSLSIDTE
+1185 LFSIFMLSLSIETE

-1214 GFGILYMNRMGE
+1214 GFGILYMNRMGD
-1226 GTMVFEAQADTQ
+1226 GTMVFETQTETQ
-1238 ETQYAI
+1238 EPQYMI
-1244 PQPNYI
+1244 PQPQI
-1250 QEPVEAIEEP
+1250 QEVPAAMPVKETVEDISEED
-1260 MEQPTEAI
+1260 
-1268 EEPMEQPAEQN
+1268 EEST
-1279 DDEFESELEKTFEE
+1279 DDEFESELEKAFGEMEE
-1293 VEDETVVEEE
+1293 VKQEPVVEEE
-1303 PKKLPAAKPVV
+1303 VKKLPTAKPVV
-1314 RTPEQPAAIPSTA
+1314 RAPEQPLATPSTV
-1327 LPPLFDVKLDPTV
+1327 LPPLFDVKLDQTV
-1340 MAVILQRIAMTP
+1340 RAVILQRIAMTP

>member
-1 MGEVASIEMSNN
+1 MSNA
-13 PVRPSRPK
+13 PVRPSRPR
-21 AQSASLS
+21 AQSASLAAP
-28 THGTLMQ
+28 GTLMQ
-35 GSVATPSLSMVSPG
+35 GSVSAPSLSVVSPG
-49 PAPSN
+49 PMPTN

-101 IVSAIMAI
+101 IVSSIMAI
-109 ALVEWQRTKGGDE
+109 ALVEWQRRKGGDE

-146 RWLIGFAASN
+146 RWLIGVAGSN

-169 DTDWYPSANAIYV
+169 DADWYPSANAIYV
-182 QLVACLL
+182 QLVACLIL
-189 LMVGQVW
+189 IMGQVW
-196 YLGRLKGQTTFG
+196 YLSRLKGQTTFG
-208 WSIATFTPLVLAL
+208 WSVASFTPLVLAL

-236 WELGISIIA
+236 WELGISIIS
-245 LSAFAMML
+245 LSAFAMWL

-262 FAIVSIFCGIIPILY
+262 FAIVAIFCGIIPILY
-277 EFQNEPVD
+277 EFQNQPVD

-298 IIVVQGWLAA
+298 IIVVQGWLSA
-308 DNRLRQDLMQWTSI
+308 DGKLRQDLMQWTSI
-322 FLVGEVLIA
+322 FLVGEVVFA
-331 MFLARAQELNLI
+331 MIFARAEDLNLI
-343 LGPLRGENLGE
+343 LGPFRGDELGE

-391 SLFLITPQ
+391 SLFIITPQ

-418 SEVTRKWVANCTI
+418 SDVTRKWVANSTI

-436 SFFLQSYLSSEGFYY
+436 SFFLQSYLNSDGFYY
-451 DNFDTLLIIALLVTG
+451 DNFDSLLILALLVTG

-477 YAHFSLLGLLVLSSP
+477 FAHFALLGLLVLSSP
-492 VLLGSGAIVPW
+492 VLLGSGALIPW

-512 SYMMLGQVQK
+512 SYLMLDQVQK
-522 NPEEN
+522 NPEEK
-527 SALGATLA
+527 SALGATSA

-553 VPLPESL
+553 VPLPDSI

-570 LAIVGIMVYVSMI
+570 LAVVGITVYLSMI
-583 KFKETELDLGYLISM
+583 KFKETELDVGYLISM

-613 TGNWIIPQVVEEES
+613 TGNWVIPQVVEEE
-627 GEEEEEEFLG
+627 EEEEEFVG

-658 SIDVESIALQI
+658 SINVESIALQI

-743 SAMLTKKGINK
+743 SAMLTKKGINE
-754 DSLDESADI
+754 DSIDESADI
-763 GTLVGLLALGFID
+763 GTLIGLLALGFID

-802 LAFAPIALIMYQSRF
+802 LAFAPIALVMFQSRF

-838 SAVTVLGMTRLSCI
+838 SAVTVLGMTRLSCLI
-852 ILASTSL
+852 LTLTSLVILA
-859 FVLGKG
+859 KG
-865 VIEGRGGLKENQIET
+865 VVEGRVGLKEDQKET
-880 PMVMP
+880 PMIMP
-885 SIWLAIG
+885 SLWLAIG
-892 LAGMLSE
+892 LAGILSE

-934 ILIGISSS
+934 ILVGLSSS
-942 STFTDLPE
+942 STFTDLSE

-959 FAGIFTLILNQMA
+959 FTGIFTLILNQMA
-972 SKELLYRWSPEVNL
+972 SKELLYKWSPEVNSDSSAVDTL
-986 ESTKADPIMDLSS
+986 MDLRSI
-999 VEGRIQMENYTRI
+999 EGRVQMENYTRI

-1021 WSTIY
+1021 WSTIF
-1026 GIGTF
+1026 GIGTV
-1031 IGAIWITRET
+1031 IGAVWITRET
-1041 FSSGQ
+1041 FSKGQ

-1055 LYSFAVGNL
+1055 LYSFAAGNL
-1064 ISQLDIIS
+1064 ISQLEIVS
-1072 QSLQN
+1072 ESMEG

-1096 KTEIVWSWELFEWDD
+1096 KTEVVWSWGIFDWED
-1111 EAEYFAWVDRVGM
+1111 ETEYFSWIDRVGI
-1124 IAIAYFL
+1124 IAIVYFL
-1131 IGVGWIISFSEIAN
+1131 SGVGWIVSLNFSN
-1145 GAEEITLFS
+1145 NAENITLFS
-1154 IWAAYLIGIA
+1154 IWAAYLIGVA
-1164 IQGFREE
+1164 IQGFRDE
-1171 TETPWRRGFGSFGS
+1171 TETPWRRGVGSFGS
-1185 LFSIFMLSLSIDTE
+1185 LFSIFMLSLSIETE

-1214 GFGILYMNRMGE
+1214 GFGILYMNRMGD
-1226 GTMVFEAQADTQ
+1226 GTMVFETQTETQ
-1238 ETQYAI
+1238 EPQYMI
-1244 PQPNYI
+1244 PQPQI
-1250 QEPVEAIEEP
+1250 QEVPAAMPVKETVEDISEED
-1260 MEQPTEAI
+1260 
-1268 EEPMEQPAEQN
+1268 EEST
-1279 DDEFESELEKTFEE
+1279 DDEFESELEKAFGEMEE
-1293 VEDETVVEEE
+1293 VKQEPVVEEE
-1303 PKKLPAAKPVV
+1303 VKKLPTAKPVV
-1314 RTPEQPAAIPSTA
+1314 RAPEQPLATPSTV
-1327 LPPLFDVKLDPTV
+1327 LPPLFDVKLDQTV
-1340 MAVILQRIAMTP
+1340 RAVILQRIAMTP

>member
-1 MGEVASIEMSNN
+1 MSNA
-13 PVRPSRPK
+13 PVRPSRPR
-21 AQSASLS
+21 AQSASLAAP
-28 THGTLMQ
+28 GTLMQ
-35 GSVATPSLSMVSPG
+35 GSVSAPSLSVVSPG
-49 PAPSN
+49 PMPTN

-101 IVSAIMAI
+101 IVSSIMAI
-109 ALVEWQRTKGGDE
+109 ALVEWQRRKGGDE

-146 RWLIGFAASN
+146 RWLIGVAGSN

-169 DTDWYPSANAIYV
+169 DADWYPSANAIYV
-182 QLVACLL
+182 QLVACLIL
-189 LMVGQVW
+189 IMGQVW
-196 YLGRLKGQTTFG
+196 YLSRLKGQTTFG
-208 WSIATFTPLVLAL
+208 WSVASFTPLVLAL

-236 WELGISIIA
+236 WELGISIIS
-245 LSAFAMML
+245 LSAFAMWL

-262 FAIVSIFCGIIPILY
+262 FAIVAIFCGIIPILY
-277 EFQNEPVD
+277 EFQNQPVD

-298 IIVVQGWLAA
+298 IIVVQGWLSA
-308 DNRLRQDLMQWTSI
+308 DGKLRQDLMQWTSI
-322 FLVGEVLIA
+322 FLVGEVVFA
-331 MFLARAQELNLI
+331 MIFARAEDLNLI
-343 LGPLRGENLGE
+343 LGPFRGDELGE

-391 SLFLITPQ
+391 SLFIITPQ

-418 SEVTRKWVANCTI
+418 SDVTRKWVANSTI

-436 SFFLQSYLSSEGFYY
+436 SFFLQSYLNSDGFYY
-451 DNFDTLLIIALLVTG
+451 DNFDSLLILALLVTG

-477 YAHFSLLGLLVLSSP
+477 FAHFALLGLLVLSSP
-492 VLLGSGAIVPW
+492 VLLGSGALIPW

-512 SYMMLGQVQK
+512 SYLMLDQVQK
-522 NPEEN
+522 NPEEK
-527 SALGATLA
+527 SALGATSA

-553 VPLPESL
+553 VPLPDSI

-570 LAIVGIMVYVSMI
+570 LAVVGITVYLSMI
-583 KFKETELDLGYLISM
+583 KFKETELDVGYLISM

-613 TGNWIIPQVVEEES
+613 TGNWVIPQVVEEE
-627 GEEEEEEFLG
+627 EEEEEFVG

-658 SIDVESIALQI
+658 SINVESIALQI

-743 SAMLTKKGINK
+743 SAMLTKKGINE
-754 DSLDESADI
+754 DSIDESADI

-802 LAFAPIALIMYQSRF
+802 LAFAPIALVMFQSRF

-838 SAVTVLGMTRLSCI
+838 SAVTVLGMTRLSCLI
-852 ILASTSL
+852 LTLTSLVILA
-859 FVLGKG
+859 KG
-865 VIEGRGGLKENQIET
+865 VVEGRVGLKEDQKET
-880 PMVMP
+880 PMIMP
-885 SIWLAIG
+885 SLWLAIG
-892 LAGMLSE
+892 LAGILSE

-934 ILIGISSS
+934 ILVGLSSS
-942 STFTDLPE
+942 STFTDLSE

-959 FAGIFTLILNQMA
+959 FTGIFTLVLNQMA
-972 SKELLYRWSPEVNL
+972 SKELLYKWSPEVNSDSSAVDTL
-986 ESTKADPIMDLSS
+986 MDLRSI
-999 VEGRIQMENYTRI
+999 EGRVQMENYTRI

-1021 WSTIY
+1021 WSTIF
-1026 GIGTF
+1026 GIGTV
-1031 IGAIWITRET
+1031 IGAVWITRET
-1041 FSSGQ
+1041 FSKGQ

-1055 LYSFAVGNL
+1055 LYSFAAGNL
-1064 ISQLDIIS
+1064 ISQLEIVS
-1072 QSLQN
+1072 ESMEG

-1096 KTEIVWSWELFEWDD
+1096 KTEVVWSWGIFDWED
-1111 EAEYFAWVDRVGM
+1111 ETEYFSWIDRVGI
-1124 IAIAYFL
+1124 IAIVYFL
-1131 IGVGWIISFSEIAN
+1131 SGVGWIVSLNFSN
-1145 GAEEITLFS
+1145 NAENITLFS
-1154 IWAAYLIGIA
+1154 IWAAYLIGVA
-1164 IQGFREE
+1164 IQGFRDE
-1171 TETPWRRGFGSFGS
+1171 TETPWRRGVGSFGS
-1185 LFSIFMLSLSIDTE
+1185 LFSIFMLSLSIETE

-1214 GFGILYMNRMGE
+1214 GFGILYMNRMGD
-1226 GTMVFEAQADTQ
+1226 GTMVFETQTETQ
-1238 ETQYAI
+1238 EPQYMI
-1244 PQPNYI
+1244 PQPQI
-1250 QEPVEAIEEP
+1250 QEVPAAMPVKETVEDISEED
-1260 MEQPTEAI
+1260 
-1268 EEPMEQPAEQN
+1268 EEST
-1279 DDEFESELEKTFEE
+1279 DDEFESELEKAFGEMEE
-1293 VEDETVVEEE
+1293 VKQEPVVEEE
-1303 PKKLPAAKPVV
+1303 VKKLPTAKPVV
-1314 RTPEQPAAIPSTA
+1314 RAPEQPVATPSTV
-1327 LPPLFDVKLDPTV
+1327 LPPLFDVKLDQTV
-1340 MAVILQRIAMTP
+1340 RAVILQRIAMTP

>member
-1 MGEVASIEMSNN
+1 MSNA
-13 PVRPSRPK
+13 PVRPSRPR
-21 AQSASLS
+21 AQSASLAAP
-28 THGTLMQ
+28 GTLMQ
-35 GSVATPSLSMVSPG
+35 GSVSAPSLSVVSPG
-49 PAPSN
+49 PMPTN

-101 IVSAIMAI
+101 IVSSIMAI
-109 ALVEWQRTKGGDE
+109 ALVEWQRRKGGDE

-146 RWLIGFAASN
+146 RWLIGVAGSN

-169 DTDWYPSANAIYV
+169 DADWYPSANAIYV
-182 QLVACLL
+182 QLVACLIL
-189 LMVGQVW
+189 IMGQVW
-196 YLGRLKGQTTFG
+196 YLSRLKGQTTFG
-208 WSIATFTPLVLAL
+208 WSVASFTPLVLAL

-236 WELGISIIA
+236 WELGISIIS
-245 LSAFAMML
+245 LSAFAMWL

-262 FAIVSIFCGIIPILY
+262 FAIVAIFCGIIPILY
-277 EFQNEPVD
+277 EFQNQPVD

-298 IIVVQGWLAA
+298 IIVVQGWLSA
-308 DNRLRQDLMQWTSI
+308 DGKLRQDLMQWTSI
-322 FLVGEVLIA
+322 FLVGEVVFA
-331 MFLARAQELNLI
+331 MIFARAEDLNLI
-343 LGPLRGENLGE
+343 LGPFRGDELGE

-391 SLFLITPQ
+391 SLFIITPQ

-418 SEVTRKWVANCTI
+418 SDVTRKWVANSTI

-436 SFFLQSYLSSEGFYY
+436 SFFLQSYLNSDGFYY
-451 DNFDTLLIIALLVTG
+451 DNFDSLLILALLVTG

-477 YAHFSLLGLLVLSSP
+477 FAHFALLGLLVLSSP
-492 VLLGSGAIVPW
+492 VLLGSGALIPW

-512 SYMMLGQVQK
+512 SYLMLDQVQK
-522 NPEEN
+522 NPEEK
-527 SALGATLA
+527 SALGATSA

-553 VPLPESL
+553 VPLPDSI

-570 LAIVGIMVYVSMI
+570 LAVVGITVYLSMI
-583 KFKETELDLGYLISM
+583 KFKETELDVGYLISM

-613 TGNWIIPQVVEEES
+613 TGNWVIPQVVEEE
-627 GEEEEEEFLG
+627 EEEEEFVG

-658 SIDVESIALQI
+658 SINVESIALQI

-743 SAMLTKKGINK
+743 SAMLTKKGINE
-754 DSLDESADI
+754 DSIDESADI
-763 GTLVGLLALGFID
+763 GTLIGLLALGFID

-802 LAFAPIALIMYQSRF
+802 LAFAPIALVMFQSRF

-838 SAVTVLGMTRLSCI
+838 SAVTVLGMTRLSCLI
-852 ILASTSL
+852 LTLTSLVILA
-859 FVLGKG
+859 KG
-865 VIEGRGGLKENQIET
+865 VVEGRVGLKEDQKET
-880 PMVMP
+880 PMIMP
-885 SIWLAIG
+885 SLWLAIG
-892 LAGMLSE
+892 LAGILSE

-905 VLTILLS
+905 VLTMLLS

-934 ILIGISSS
+934 ILVGLSSS
-942 STFTDLPE
+942 STFTDLSE

-959 FAGIFTLILNQMA
+959 FTGIFTLILNQMA
-972 SKELLYRWSPEVNL
+972 SKELLYKWSPEVNSDSSAVDTL
-986 ESTKADPIMDLSS
+986 MDLRSI
-999 VEGRIQMENYTRI
+999 EGRVQMENYTRI

-1021 WSTIY
+1021 WSTIF
-1026 GIGTF
+1026 GIGTV
-1031 IGAIWITRET
+1031 IGAVWITRET
-1041 FSSGQ
+1041 FSKGQ

-1055 LYSFAVGNL
+1055 LYSFAAGNL
-1064 ISQLDIIS
+1064 ISQLEIVS
-1072 QSLQN
+1072 ESMEG

-1096 KTEIVWSWELFEWDD
+1096 KTEVVWSWGIFDWED
-1111 EAEYFAWVDRVGM
+1111 ETEYFSWIDRVGI
-1124 IAIAYFL
+1124 IAIVYFL
-1131 IGVGWIISFSEIAN
+1131 SGVGWIVSLNFSN
-1145 GAEEITLFS
+1145 NAENITLFS
-1154 IWAAYLIGIA
+1154 IWAAYLIGVA
-1164 IQGFREE
+1164 IQGFRDE
-1171 TETPWRRGFGSFGS
+1171 TETPWRRGVGSFGS
-1185 LFSIFMLSLSIDTE
+1185 LFSIFMLSLSIETE

-1214 GFGILYMNRMGE
+1214 GFGILYMNRMGD
-1226 GTMVFEAQADTQ
+1226 GTMVFETQTETQ
-1238 ETQYAI
+1238 EPQYMI
-1244 PQPNYI
+1244 PQPQI
-1250 QEPVEAIEEP
+1250 QEVPAAMPVKETVEDISEED
-1260 MEQPTEAI
+1260 
-1268 EEPMEQPAEQN
+1268 EEST
-1279 DDEFESELEKTFEE
+1279 DDEFESELEKAFGEMEE
-1293 VEDETVVEEE
+1293 VKQEPVVEEE
-1303 PKKLPAAKPVV
+1303 VKKLPTAKPVV
-1314 RTPEQPAAIPSTA
+1314 RAPEQPLATPSTV
-1327 LPPLFDVKLDPTV
+1327 LPPLFDVKLDQTV
-1340 MAVILQRIAMTP
+1340 RAVILQRIAMTP

>member
-1 MGEVASIEMSNN
+1 MSNA
-13 PVRPSRPK
+13 PVRPSRPR
-21 AQSASLS
+21 AQSASLAAP
-28 THGTLMQ
+28 GTLMQ
-35 GSVATPSLSMVSPG
+35 GSVSAPSLSVVSPG
-49 PAPSN
+49 PMPTN

-101 IVSAIMAI
+101 IVSSIMAI
-109 ALVEWQRTKGGDE
+109 ALVEWQRRKGGDE

-146 RWLIGFAASN
+146 RWLIGVAGSN

-169 DTDWYPSANAIYV
+169 DADWYPSANAIYV
-182 QLVACLL
+182 QLVACLIL
-189 LMVGQVW
+189 IMGQVW
-196 YLGRLKGQTTFG
+196 YLSRLKGQTTFG
-208 WSIATFTPLVLAL
+208 WSVASFTPLVLAL

-236 WELGISIIA
+236 WELGISIIS
-245 LSAFAMML
+245 LSAFAMWL

-262 FAIVSIFCGIIPILY
+262 FAIVAIFCGIIPILY
-277 EFQNEPVD
+277 EFQNQPVD

-298 IIVVQGWLAA
+298 IIVVQGWLSA
-308 DNRLRQDLMQWTSI
+308 DGKLRQDLMQWTSI
-322 FLVGEVLIA
+322 FLVGEVVFA
-331 MFLARAQELNLI
+331 MIFARAEDLNLI
-343 LGPLRGENLGE
+343 LGPFRGDELGE

-391 SLFLITPQ
+391 SLFIITPQ

-418 SEVTRKWVANCTI
+418 SDVTRKWVANSTI

-436 SFFLQSYLSSEGFYY
+436 SFFLQSYLNSDGFYY
-451 DNFDTLLIIALLVTG
+451 DNFDSLLILALLVTG

-477 YAHFSLLGLLVLSSP
+477 FAHFALLGLLVLSSP
-492 VLLGSGAIVPW
+492 VLLGSGALIPW

-512 SYMMLGQVQK
+512 SYLMLDQVQK
-522 NPEEN
+522 NPEEK
-527 SALGATLA
+527 SALGATSA

-553 VPLPESL
+553 VPLPDSI

-570 LAIVGIMVYVSMI
+570 LAVVGITVYLSMI
-583 KFKETELDLGYLISM
+583 KFKETELDVGYLISM

-613 TGNWIIPQVVEEES
+613 TGNWVIPQVVEEE
-627 GEEEEEEFLG
+627 EEEEEFVG

-658 SIDVESIALQI
+658 SINVESIALQI

-743 SAMLTKKGINK
+743 SAMLTKKGINE
-754 DSLDESADI
+754 DSIDESADI

-802 LAFAPIALIMYQSRF
+802 LAFAPIALVMFQSRF

-838 SAVTVLGMTRLSCI
+838 SAVTVLGMTRLSCLI
-852 ILASTSL
+852 LTLTSLVILA
-859 FVLGKG
+859 KG
-865 VIEGRGGLKENQIET
+865 VVEGRVGLKEDQKET
-880 PMVMP
+880 PMIMP
-885 SIWLAIG
+885 SLWLAIG
-892 LAGMLSE
+892 LAGILSE

-934 ILIGISSS
+934 ILVGLSSS
-942 STFTDLPE
+942 STFTDLSE

-959 FAGIFTLILNQMA
+959 FTGIFTLILNQMA
-972 SKELLYRWSPEVNL
+972 SKELLYKWSPEVNSDSSAVDTL
-986 ESTKADPIMDLSS
+986 MDLRSI
-999 VEGRIQMENYTRI
+999 EGRVQMENYTRI

-1021 WSTIY
+1021 WSTIF
-1026 GIGTF
+1026 GIGTV
-1031 IGAIWITRET
+1031 IGAVWITRET
-1041 FSSGQ
+1041 FSKGQ

-1055 LYSFAVGNL
+1055 LYSFAAGNL
-1064 ISQLDIIS
+1064 ISQLEIVS
-1072 QSLQN
+1072 ESMEG

-1096 KTEIVWSWELFEWDD
+1096 KTEVVWSWGIFDWED
-1111 EAEYFAWVDRVGM
+1111 ETEYFSWIDRVGI
-1124 IAIAYFL
+1124 IAIVYFL
-1131 IGVGWIISFSEIAN
+1131 SGVGWIVSLNFSN
-1145 GAEEITLFS
+1145 NAENITLFS
-1154 IWAAYLIGIA
+1154 IWAAYLIGVA
-1164 IQGFREE
+1164 IQGFRDE
-1171 TETPWRRGFGSFGS
+1171 TETPWRRGVGSFGS
-1185 LFSIFMLSLSIDTE
+1185 LFSIFMLSLSIETE

-1214 GFGILYMNRMGE
+1214 GFGILYMNRMGD
-1226 GTMVFEAQADTQ
+1226 GTMVFETQTETQ
-1238 ETQYAI
+1238 EPQYMI
-1244 PQPNYI
+1244 PQPQI
-1250 QEPVEAIEEP
+1250 QEVPAAMPVKETVEDISEED
-1260 MEQPTEAI
+1260 
-1268 EEPMEQPAEQN
+1268 EEST
-1279 DDEFESELEKTFEE
+1279 DDEFESELEKAFGEMEE
-1293 VEDETVVEEE
+1293 VKQEPVVEEE
-1303 PKKLPAAKPVV
+1303 VKKLPTAKPVV
-1314 RTPEQPAAIPSTA
+1314 RAPEQPVATPSTV
-1327 LPPLFDVKLDPTV
+1327 LPPLFDVKLDQTV
-1340 MAVILQRIAMTP
+1340 RAVILQRIAMTP

>member
-1 MGEVASIEMSNN
+1 MSNA
-13 PVRPSRPK
+13 PVRPSRVK
-21 AQSASLS
+21 AQSTSFS
-28 THGTLMQ
+28 NTGTLMQ
-35 GSVATPSLSMVSPG
+35 GSVSTPSLSMVSPG
-49 PAPSN
+49 PAPAN

-101 IVSAIMAI
+101 IVSAVMAI
-109 ALVEWQRTKGGDE
+109 ALVEWQRIKGGDE

-156 DVSWLINESVPYS
+156 DVSWLINDAMPYS

-182 QLVACLL
+182 QLVACLF

-208 WSIATFTPLVLAL
+208 WSVATFTPLVLAL

-236 WELGISIIA
+236 WELGISIIS

-262 FAIVSIFCGIIPILY
+262 FAIVAVFCGIIPILY
-277 EFQNEPVD
+277 EFQNNPVD

-322 FLVGEVLIA
+322 FLVGEVVFA
-331 MFLARAQELNLI
+331 MFLARVEDLNLI
-343 LGPLRGENLGE
+343 LGPLRSEDLGE

-360 LQVVLWLT
+360 LQVLLWLT

-399 ASIIPWILTIIM
+399 ASLIPWILTIIM

-436 SFFLQSYLSSEGFYY
+436 SFFLQSYLNSDGFYY
-451 DNFDTLLIIALLVTG
+451 DNFDTLLILALLITG

-492 VLLGSGAIVPW
+492 VLLGSGALIPW

-512 SYMMLGQVQK
+512 SYLMLDKVHK

-535 LFTSMLLSV
+535 LFTSMILSV
-544 VLSYAGRLE
+544 ILSYAGRLE
-553 VPLPESL
+553 VPLPDSI

-570 LAIVGIMVYVSMI
+570 LAIVGIAVYLSMI
-583 KFKETELDLGYLISM
+583 KFKNTELDIGYLIKM

-613 TGNWIIPQVVEEES
+613 TGNWVIPQVS
-627 GEEEEEEFLG
+627 EEEEETEGVEG
-637 WGPLSRISLIGPL
+637 WGPVSRISLIGPL

-669 QWIVLMLIPIGIIIK
+669 QWIVLMLIPIGIILK

-693 SVGRMIAIWLM
+693 SIGRMIAIWLM
-704 VIVAAPVSLKL
+704 VIIAAPVSIKL
-715 NLAALE
+715 NFAALE
-721 VDQLIINGI
+721 VDTLIINGI
-730 LFDLFL
+730 VFDLFL

-743 SAMLTKKGINK
+743 SAMLTKKGINE

-763 GTLVGLLALGFID
+763 GTLIGLLVLGLLD

-786 YFLVFSRSLKH
+786 YLLVFSRSLKH
-797 RQNGL
+797 RQNAL
-802 LAFAPIALIMYQSRF
+802 LAFAPIALVLFQNRF
-817 AWDSSVI
+817 AWDSSLI
-824 YSLLQLIDISSYDP
+824 YSLLQLIDVTSYDP
-838 SAVTVLGMTRLSCI
+838 SEVTVLGITRLSCLI
-852 ILASTSL
+852 MAVTALAI
-859 FVLGKG
+859 LGKG
-865 VIEGRGGLKENQIET
+865 VIEGRAGLDEGVVET
-880 PMVMP
+880 PLALP
-885 SIWLAIG
+885 SIWLALG
-892 LAGMLSE
+892 LAGVLTE
-899 VGWLFV
+899 IGWLFV
-905 VLTILLS
+905 ILTLLLS
-912 LYSWLS
+912 AYSWLS

-923 IPWSPIFMFFS
+923 IPWAPVFMFISLLVGFGSSSFFENSDDGDIFSNS
-934 ILIGISSS
+934 IL
-942 STFTDLPE
+942 
-950 GEIVSNSFL
+950 VSGF
-959 FAGIFTLILNQMA
+959 FTLILNQL
-972 SKELLYRWSPEVNL
+972 SRSGLLYRWAKEGVEKPGIDQML
-986 ESTKADPIMDLSS
+986 DLSS
-999 VEGRIQMENYTRI
+999 TEGREQFTSLSKIVAI
-1012 LGIICLTLS
+1012 LCLVLS
-1021 WSTIY
+1021 WETML
-1026 GIGTF
+1026 GVGTL
-1031 IGAIWITRET
+1031 IGAIWITREV
-1041 FSSGQ
+1041 FSDGG
-1046 KYALLALPL
+1046 KNGILALPVL
-1055 LYSFAVGNL
+1055 HIFAICNFIV
-1064 ISQLDIIS
+1064 QLDILSNS
-1072 QSLQN
+1072 QIN
-1077 TIVGLILVAGGI
+1077 IVAGTILMANGI
-1089 SMTYLAS
+1089 FMTYIAT
-1096 KTEIVWSWELFEWDD
+1096 KTEVVWKWSAFDWDD
-1111 EAEYFAWVDRVGM
+1111 EEEYFSWIDRVG
-1124 IAIAYFL
+1124 ISAIAYFL
-1131 IGVGWIISFSEIAN
+1131 SG
-1145 GAEEITLFS
+1145 ITMILIDYDIWTVLWT
-1154 IWAAYLIGIA
+1154 IWAVYLIGIA
-1164 IQGFREE
+1164 IQGFRDE

-1185 LFSIFMLSLSIDTE
+1185 LFSLFMVSLSIETE
-1199 LFRYVLW
+1199 LFRYMIW
-1206 MLLGIVAF
+1206 MLIGIVAF
-1214 GFGILYMNRMGE
+1214 GYGILYMNRMGE
-1226 GTMVFEAQADTQ
+1226 ESMVFEHQPVLQ
-1238 ETQYAI
+1238 EPQYVI
-1244 PQPNYI
+1244 PQANNVEQSAEEPTE
-1250 QEPVEAIEEP
+1250 EPVEETTEEPVEELAEQTEEQIEED
-1260 MEQPTEAI
+1260 
-1268 EEPMEQPAEQN
+1268 N
-1279 DDEFESELEKTFEE
+1279 FDSELERTFQE
-1293 VEDETVVEEE
+1293 VEDEMVEEE
-1303 PKKLPAAKPVV
+1303 VKTLPTAKPIV
-1314 RTPEQPAAIPSTA
+1314 RQQIPEVTMPKPVTQSLYDI
-1327 LPPLFDVKLDPTV
+1327 KLDPTV
-1340 MAVILQRIAMTP
+1340 MAIIQQRIAMTP
-1352 HIGFRPVVNVQKNG
+1352 HVGFRPVVNVQKNG

>member
-1 MGEVASIEMSNN
+1 MSNA
-13 PVRPSRPK
+13 PVRPSRPR
-21 AQSASLS
+21 AQSATSVAP
-28 THGTLMQ
+28 GTLMQ
-35 GSVATPSLSMVSPG
+35 GSVSTPSLSVVSPG
-49 PAPSN
+49 PMPTN

-101 IVSAIMAI
+101 IVSSIMAI
-109 ALVEWQRTKGGDE
+109 ALVEWQRRKGGDE

-146 RWLIGFAASN
+146 RWLIGVAGSN

-169 DTDWYPSANAIYV
+169 DADWYPSANAIYV
-182 QLVACLL
+182 QLVACLVL
-189 LMVGQVW
+189 IMGQVW
-196 YLGRLKGQTTFG
+196 YLSRLKGQTTFG
-208 WSIATFTPLVLAL
+208 WSVASFTPLVLAL

-236 WELGISIIA
+236 WELGISIIS
-245 LSAFAMML
+245 LSAFAMWL

-262 FAIVSIFCGIIPILY
+262 FAIVTIFCGIIPILY
-277 EFQNEPVD
+277 EFQNQPVD

-298 IIVVQGWLAA
+298 IIVVQGWLSA
-308 DNRLRQDLMQWTSI
+308 DGKLRQDLMQWTSI
-322 FLVGEVLIA
+322 FLVGEVVFA
-331 MFLARAQELNLI
+331 MIFARAEDLNLI
-343 LGPLRGENLGE
+343 LGPFRGDELGE

-391 SLFLITPQ
+391 SLFIITPQ

-418 SEVTRKWVANCTI
+418 SDVTRKWVANSTI

-436 SFFLQSYLSSEGFYY
+436 SFFLQSYLNSDGFYY
-451 DNFDTLLIIALLVTG
+451 DNFDTLLILALLVTG

-477 YAHFSLLGLLVLSSP
+477 FAHFALLGLLVLSSP
-492 VLLGSGAIVPW
+492 VLLGSGALVPW

-512 SYMMLGQVQK
+512 SYLMLDQVQK
-522 NPEEN
+522 NPEEK
-527 SALGATLA
+527 SALGATSA

-553 VPLPESL
+553 VPLPDSI

-570 LAIVGIMVYVSMI
+570 LAVVGIMVYLSMI
-583 KFKETELDLGYLISM
+583 KFKETELDVGYLISM

-613 TGNWIIPQVVEEES
+613 TGNWVIPQVVEEE
-627 GEEEEEEFLG
+627 EVQDDAEG

-684 EVLDEKEAS
+684 EVIDEKEAS
-693 SVGRMIAIWLM
+693 SIGRMIAIWLM

-743 SAMLTKKGINK
+743 SAMLTKKGINE
-754 DSLDESADI
+754 DSIDESADI
-763 GTLVGLLALGFID
+763 GTLIGLLALGFID

-802 LAFAPIALIMYQSRF
+802 LAFAPIALVMFQSRF

-838 SAVTVLGMTRLSCI
+838 SAVTVLGMTRLSCLI
-852 ILASTSL
+852 LTLTSLVILA
-859 FVLGKG
+859 KG
-865 VIEGRGGLKENQIET
+865 VVEGRVGLKEDQKET
-880 PMVMP
+880 PMIMP
-885 SIWLAIG
+885 SLWLAIG
-892 LAGMLSE
+892 LAGILSE

-905 VLTILLS
+905 VLTMLLS

-934 ILIGISSS
+934 ILVGLSSS
-942 STFTDLPE
+942 STFTDLSE

-959 FAGIFTLILNQMA
+959 FTGIFTLVLNQMA
-972 SKELLYRWSPEVNL
+972 SKELLYKWSPEVNSDSSAVDTL
-986 ESTKADPIMDLSS
+986 MDLRSI
-999 VEGRIQMENYTRI
+999 EGRVQMENYTRI

-1021 WSTIY
+1021 WSTIF
-1026 GIGTF
+1026 GIGTV
-1031 IGAIWITRET
+1031 IGAVWITRET
-1041 FSSGQ
+1041 FSKGQ

-1064 ISQLDIIS
+1064 ISQLEIVS
-1072 QSLQN
+1072 ESMQG
-1077 TIVGLILVAGGI
+1077 TIVGIILVAGGI
-1089 SMTYLAS
+1089 SMTYFAS
-1096 KTEIVWSWELFEWDD
+1096 KTEVVWSWGIFDWED
-1111 EAEYFAWVDRVGM
+1111 ETEYFSWIDRVGI
-1124 IAIAYFL
+1124 IAIVYFL
-1131 IGVGWIISFSEIAN
+1131 SGVGWIVSLNFSN
-1145 GAEEITLFS
+1145 NAENITLFS
-1154 IWAAYLIGIA
+1154 IWAAYLIGVA
-1164 IQGFREE
+1164 IQGFRDE
-1171 TETPWRRGFGSFGS
+1171 TETPWRRGVGSFGS
-1185 LFSIFMLSLSIDTE
+1185 LFSIFMLSLSIETE

-1214 GFGILYMNRMGE
+1214 GFGILYMNRMGD
-1226 GTMVFEAQADTQ
+1226 GTMVFETQTETQ
-1238 ETQYAI
+1238 EPQYVI
-1244 PQPNYI
+1244 PQPQI
-1250 QEPVEAIEEP
+1250 QEVPAAMPVKETVEDVSQEDEES
-1260 MEQPTEAI
+1260 T
-1268 EEPMEQPAEQN
+1268 
-1279 DDEFESELEKTFEE
+1279 DDEFESELEKAFEE
-1293 VEDETVVEEE
+1293 MEEVKQEPVVEEE
-1303 PKKLPAAKPVV
+1303 VKKLPTAKPVV
-1314 RTPEQPAAIPSTA
+1314 RAPEQPVVTPSTV

-1366 NINLTFEKI
+1366 NINLTFEKV

>member
-1 MGEVASIEMSNN
+1 MSNA
-13 PVRPSRPK
+13 PVRPSRPR
-21 AQSASLS
+21 AQSASLAAP
-28 THGTLMQ
+28 GTLMQ
-35 GSVATPSLSMVSPG
+35 GSVSAPSLSVVSPG
-49 PAPSN
+49 PMPTN

-101 IVSAIMAI
+101 IVSSIMAI
-109 ALVEWQRTKGGDE
+109 ALVEWQRRKGGDE

-146 RWLIGFAASN
+146 RWLIGVAGSN

-169 DTDWYPSANAIYV
+169 DADWYPSANAIYV
-182 QLVACLL
+182 QLVACLIL
-189 LMVGQVW
+189 IMGQVW
-196 YLGRLKGQTTFG
+196 YLSRLKGQTTFG
-208 WSIATFTPLVLAL
+208 WSVASFTPLVLAL

-236 WELGISIIA
+236 WELGISIIS
-245 LSAFAMML
+245 LSAFAMWL

-262 FAIVSIFCGIIPILY
+262 FAIVAIFCGIIPILY
-277 EFQNEPVD
+277 EFQNQPVD

-298 IIVVQGWLAA
+298 IIVVQGWLSA
-308 DNRLRQDLMQWTSI
+308 DGKLRQDLMQWTSI
-322 FLVGEVLIA
+322 FLVGEVVFA
-331 MFLARAQELNLI
+331 MIFARAEDLNLI
-343 LGPLRGENLGE
+343 LGPFRGDELGE

-391 SLFLITPQ
+391 SLFIITPQ

-418 SEVTRKWVANCTI
+418 SDVTRKWVANSTI

-436 SFFLQSYLSSEGFYY
+436 SFFLQSYLNSDGFYY
-451 DNFDTLLIIALLVTG
+451 DNFDSLLILALLVTG

-477 YAHFSLLGLLVLSSP
+477 FAHFALLGLLVLSSP
-492 VLLGSGAIVPW
+492 VLLGSGALIPW

-512 SYMMLGQVQK
+512 SYLMLDQVQK
-522 NPEEN
+522 NPEEK
-527 SALGATLA
+527 SALGATSA

-553 VPLPESL
+553 VPLPDSI

-570 LAIVGIMVYVSMI
+570 LAVVGITVYLSMI
-583 KFKETELDLGYLISM
+583 KFKETELDVGYLISM

-613 TGNWIIPQVVEEES
+613 TGNWVIPQVVEEE
-627 GEEEEEEFLG
+627 EEEEEFVG

-658 SIDVESIALQI
+658 SINVESIALQI

-743 SAMLTKKGINK
+743 SAMLTKKGINE
-754 DSLDESADI
+754 DSIDESADI
-763 GTLVGLLALGFID
+763 GTLIGLLALGFID

-802 LAFAPIALIMYQSRF
+802 LAFAPIALVMFQSRF

-838 SAVTVLGMTRLSCI
+838 SAVTVLGMTRLSCLI
-852 ILASTSL
+852 LTLTSLVILA
-859 FVLGKG
+859 KG
-865 VIEGRGGLKENQIET
+865 VVEGRVGLKEDQKET
-880 PMVMP
+880 PMIMP
-885 SIWLAIG
+885 SLWLAIG
-892 LAGMLSE
+892 LAGILSE

-905 VLTILLS
+905 VLTMLLS

-934 ILIGISSS
+934 ILVGLSSS
-942 STFTDLPE
+942 STFTDLSE

-959 FAGIFTLILNQMA
+959 FTGIFTLVLNQMA
-972 SKELLYRWSPEVNL
+972 SKELLYKWSPEVNSDSSAVDTL
-986 ESTKADPIMDLSS
+986 MDLRSI
-999 VEGRIQMENYTRI
+999 EGRVQMENYTRI

-1021 WSTIY
+1021 WSTIF
-1026 GIGTF
+1026 GIGTV
-1031 IGAIWITRET
+1031 IGAVWITRET
-1041 FSSGQ
+1041 FSKGQ

-1055 LYSFAVGNL
+1055 LYSFAAGNL
-1064 ISQLDIIS
+1064 ISQLEIVS
-1072 QSLQN
+1072 ESMEG

-1096 KTEIVWSWELFEWDD
+1096 KTEVVWSWGIFDWED
-1111 EAEYFAWVDRVGM
+1111 ETEYFSWIDRVGI
-1124 IAIAYFL
+1124 IAIVYFL
-1131 IGVGWIISFSEIAN
+1131 SGVGWIVSLNFSN
-1145 GAEEITLFS
+1145 NAENITLFS
-1154 IWAAYLIGIA
+1154 IWAAYLIGVA
-1164 IQGFREE
+1164 IQGFRDE
-1171 TETPWRRGFGSFGS
+1171 TETPWRRGVGSFGS
-1185 LFSIFMLSLSIDTE
+1185 LFSIFMLSLSIETE

-1214 GFGILYMNRMGE
+1214 GFGILYMNRMGD
-1226 GTMVFEAQADTQ
+1226 GTMVFETQTETQ
-1238 ETQYAI
+1238 EPQYMI
-1244 PQPNYI
+1244 PQPQI
-1250 QEPVEAIEEP
+1250 QEVPAAMPVKETVEDISEED
-1260 MEQPTEAI
+1260 
-1268 EEPMEQPAEQN
+1268 EEST
-1279 DDEFESELEKTFEE
+1279 DDEFESELEKAFGEMEE
-1293 VEDETVVEEE
+1293 VKQEPVVEEE
-1303 PKKLPAAKPVV
+1303 VKKLPTAKPVV
-1314 RTPEQPAAIPSTA
+1314 RAPEQPLATPSTV
-1327 LPPLFDVKLDPTV
+1327 LPPLFDVKLDQTV
-1340 MAVILQRIAMTP
+1340 RAVILQRIAMTP

>member
-1 MGEVASIEMSNN
+1 MSNA
-13 PVRPSRPK
+13 PVRPSRPR
-21 AQSASLS
+21 AQSASLAAP
-28 THGTLMQ
+28 GTLMQ
-35 GSVATPSLSMVSPG
+35 GSVSAPSLSVVSPG
-49 PAPSN
+49 PMPTN

-101 IVSAIMAI
+101 IVSSIMAI
-109 ALVEWQRTKGGDE
+109 ALVEWQRRKGGDE

-146 RWLIGFAASN
+146 RWLIGVAGSN

-169 DTDWYPSANAIYV
+169 DADWYPSANAIYV
-182 QLVACLL
+182 QLVACLIL
-189 LMVGQVW
+189 IMGQVW
-196 YLGRLKGQTTFG
+196 YLSRLKGQTTFG
-208 WSIATFTPLVLAL
+208 WSVASFTPLVLAL

-236 WELGISIIA
+236 WELGISIIS
-245 LSAFAMML
+245 LSAFAMWL

-262 FAIVSIFCGIIPILY
+262 FAIVAIFCGIIPILY
-277 EFQNEPVD
+277 EFQNQPVD

-298 IIVVQGWLAA
+298 IIVVQGWLSA
-308 DNRLRQDLMQWTSI
+308 DGKLRQDLMQWTSI
-322 FLVGEVLIA
+322 FLVGEVVFA
-331 MFLARAQELNLI
+331 MIFARAEDLNLI
-343 LGPLRGENLGE
+343 LGPFRGDELGE

-391 SLFLITPQ
+391 SLFIITPQ

-418 SEVTRKWVANCTI
+418 SDVTRKWVANSTI

-436 SFFLQSYLSSEGFYY
+436 SFFLQSYLNSDGFYY
-451 DNFDTLLIIALLVTG
+451 DNFDSLLILALLVTG

-477 YAHFSLLGLLVLSSP
+477 FAHFALLGLLVLSSP
-492 VLLGSGAIVPW
+492 VLLGSGALIPW

-512 SYMMLGQVQK
+512 SYLMLDQVQK
-522 NPEEN
+522 NPEEK
-527 SALGATLA
+527 SALGATSA

-553 VPLPESL
+553 VPLPDSI

-570 LAIVGIMVYVSMI
+570 LAVVGITVYLSMI
-583 KFKETELDLGYLISM
+583 KFKETELDVGYLISM

-613 TGNWIIPQVVEEES
+613 TGNWVIPQVVEEE
-627 GEEEEEEFLG
+627 EEEEEFVG

-658 SIDVESIALQI
+658 SINVESIALQI

-743 SAMLTKKGINK
+743 SAMLTKKGINE
-754 DSLDESADI
+754 DSIDESADI

-802 LAFAPIALIMYQSRF
+802 LAFAPIALVMFQSRF

-838 SAVTVLGMTRLSCI
+838 SAVTVLGMTRLSCLI
-852 ILASTSL
+852 LTLTSLVILA
-859 FVLGKG
+859 KG
-865 VIEGRGGLKENQIET
+865 VVEGRVGLKEDQKET
-880 PMVMP
+880 PMIMP
-885 SIWLAIG
+885 SLWLAIG
-892 LAGMLSE
+892 LAGILSE

-905 VLTILLS
+905 VLTMLLS

-934 ILIGISSS
+934 ILVGLSSS
-942 STFTDLPE
+942 STFTDLSE

-959 FAGIFTLILNQMA
+959 FTGIFTLILNQMA
-972 SKELLYRWSPEVNL
+972 SKELLYKWSPEVNSDSSAVDTL
-986 ESTKADPIMDLSS
+986 MDLRSI
-999 VEGRIQMENYTRI
+999 EGRVQMENYTRI

-1021 WSTIY
+1021 WSTIF
-1026 GIGTF
+1026 GIGTV
-1031 IGAIWITRET
+1031 IGAVWITRET
-1041 FSSGQ
+1041 FSKGQ

-1055 LYSFAVGNL
+1055 LYSFAAGNL
-1064 ISQLDIIS
+1064 ISQLEIVS
-1072 QSLQN
+1072 ESMEG

-1096 KTEIVWSWELFEWDD
+1096 KTEVVWSWGIFDWED
-1111 EAEYFAWVDRVGM
+1111 ETEYFSWIDRVGI
-1124 IAIAYFL
+1124 IAIVYFL
-1131 IGVGWIISFSEIAN
+1131 SGVGWIVSLNFSN
-1145 GAEEITLFS
+1145 NAENITLFS
-1154 IWAAYLIGIA
+1154 IWAAYLIGVA
-1164 IQGFREE
+1164 IQGFRDE
-1171 TETPWRRGFGSFGS
+1171 TETPWRRGVGSFGS
-1185 LFSIFMLSLSIDTE
+1185 LFSIFMLSLSIETE

-1214 GFGILYMNRMGE
+1214 GFGILYMNRMGD
-1226 GTMVFEAQADTQ
+1226 GTMVFETQTETQ
-1238 ETQYAI
+1238 EPQYMI
-1244 PQPNYI
+1244 PQPQI
-1250 QEPVEAIEEP
+1250 QEVPAAMPVKETVEDISEED
-1260 MEQPTEAI
+1260 
-1268 EEPMEQPAEQN
+1268 EEST
-1279 DDEFESELEKTFEE
+1279 DDEFESELEKAFGEMEE
-1293 VEDETVVEEE
+1293 VKQEPVVEEE
-1303 PKKLPAAKPVV
+1303 VKKLPTAKPVV
-1314 RTPEQPAAIPSTA
+1314 RAPEQPVATPSTV
-1327 LPPLFDVKLDPTV
+1327 LPPLFDVKLDQTV
-1340 MAVILQRIAMTP
+1340 RAVILQRIAMTP

>member
-1 MGEVASIEMSNN
+1 MSNA
-13 PVRPSRPK
+13 PVRPSRPR
-21 AQSASLS
+21 AQSASLAAP
-28 THGTLMQ
+28 GTLMQ
-35 GSVATPSLSMVSPG
+35 GSVSAPSLSVVSPG
-49 PAPSN
+49 PMPTN

-101 IVSAIMAI
+101 IVSSIMAI
-109 ALVEWQRTKGGDE
+109 ALVEWQRRKGGDE

-146 RWLIGFAASN
+146 RWLIGVAGSN

-169 DTDWYPSANAIYV
+169 DADWYPSANAIYV
-182 QLVACLL
+182 QLVACLIL
-189 LMVGQVW
+189 IMGQVW
-196 YLGRLKGQTTFG
+196 YLSRLKGQTTFG
-208 WSIATFTPLVLAL
+208 WSVASFTPLVLAL

-236 WELGISIIA
+236 WELGISIIS
-245 LSAFAMML
+245 LSAFAMWL

-262 FAIVSIFCGIIPILY
+262 FAIVAIFCGIIPILY
-277 EFQNEPVD
+277 EFQNQPVD

-298 IIVVQGWLAA
+298 IIVVQGWLSA
-308 DNRLRQDLMQWTSI
+308 DGKLRQDLMQWTSI
-322 FLVGEVLIA
+322 FLVGEVVFA
-331 MFLARAQELNLI
+331 MIFARAEDLNLI
-343 LGPLRGENLGE
+343 LGPFRGDELGE

-391 SLFLITPQ
+391 SLFIITPQ

-418 SEVTRKWVANCTI
+418 SDVTRKWVANSTI

-436 SFFLQSYLSSEGFYY
+436 SFFLQSYLNSDGFYY
-451 DNFDTLLIIALLVTG
+451 DNFDSLLILALLVTG

-477 YAHFSLLGLLVLSSP
+477 FAHFALLGLLVLSSP
-492 VLLGSGAIVPW
+492 VLLGSGALIPW

-512 SYMMLGQVQK
+512 SYLMLDQVQK
-522 NPEEN
+522 NPEEK
-527 SALGATLA
+527 SALGATSA

-553 VPLPESL
+553 VPLPDSI

-570 LAIVGIMVYVSMI
+570 LAVVGITVYLSMI
-583 KFKETELDLGYLISM
+583 KFKETELDVGYLISM

-613 TGNWIIPQVVEEES
+613 TGNWVIPQVVEEE
-627 GEEEEEEFLG
+627 EEEEEFVG

-658 SIDVESIALQI
+658 SINVESIALQI

-743 SAMLTKKGINK
+743 SAMLTKKGINE
-754 DSLDESADI
+754 DSIDESADI

-802 LAFAPIALIMYQSRF
+802 LAFAPIALVMFQSRF

-838 SAVTVLGMTRLSCI
+838 SAVTVLGMTRLSCLI
-852 ILASTSL
+852 LTLTSLVILA
-859 FVLGKG
+859 KG
-865 VIEGRGGLKENQIET
+865 VVEGRVGLKEDQKET
-880 PMVMP
+880 PMIMP
-885 SIWLAIG
+885 SLWLAIG
-892 LAGMLSE
+892 LAGILSE

-905 VLTILLS
+905 VLTMLLS

-934 ILIGISSS
+934 ILVGLSSS
-942 STFTDLPE
+942 STFTDLSE

-959 FAGIFTLILNQMA
+959 FTGIFTLILNQMA
-972 SKELLYRWSPEVNL
+972 SKELLYKWSPEVNSDSSAVDTL
-986 ESTKADPIMDLSS
+986 MDLRSI
-999 VEGRIQMENYTRI
+999 EGRVQMENYTRI

-1021 WSTIY
+1021 WSTIF
-1026 GIGTF
+1026 GIGTV
-1031 IGAIWITRET
+1031 IGAVWITRET
-1041 FSSGQ
+1041 FSKGQ

-1055 LYSFAVGNL
+1055 LYSFAAGNL
-1064 ISQLDIIS
+1064 ISQLEIVS
-1072 QSLQN
+1072 ESMEG

-1096 KTEIVWSWELFEWDD
+1096 KTEVVWSWGIFDWED
-1111 EAEYFAWVDRVGM
+1111 ETEYFSWIDRVGI
-1124 IAIAYFL
+1124 IAIVYFL
-1131 IGVGWIISFSEIAN
+1131 SGVGWIVSLNFSN
-1145 GAEEITLFS
+1145 NAENITLFS
-1154 IWAAYLIGIA
+1154 IWAAYLIGVA
-1164 IQGFREE
+1164 IQGFRDE
-1171 TETPWRRGFGSFGS
+1171 TETPWRRGVGSFGS
-1185 LFSIFMLSLSIDTE
+1185 LFSIFMLSLSIETE

-1214 GFGILYMNRMGE
+1214 GFGILYMNRMGD
-1226 GTMVFEAQADTQ
+1226 GTMVFETQTETQ
-1238 ETQYAI
+1238 EPQYMI
-1244 PQPNYI
+1244 PQPQI
-1250 QEPVEAIEEP
+1250 QEVPAAMPVKETVEDISEED
-1260 MEQPTEAI
+1260 
-1268 EEPMEQPAEQN
+1268 EEST
-1279 DDEFESELEKTFEE
+1279 DDEFESELEKAFGEMEE
-1293 VEDETVVEEE
+1293 VKQEPVVEEE
-1303 PKKLPAAKPVV
+1303 VKKLPTAKPVV
-1314 RTPEQPAAIPSTA
+1314 RAPEQPLATPSTV
-1327 LPPLFDVKLDPTV
+1327 LPPLFDVKLDQTV
-1340 MAVILQRIAMTP
+1340 RAVILQRIAMTP

>member
-1 MGEVASIEMSNN
+1 MSNA
-13 PVRPSRPK
+13 PVRPSRPR
-21 AQSASLS
+21 AQSASLAAP
-28 THGTLMQ
+28 GTLMQ
-35 GSVATPSLSMVSPG
+35 GSVSAPSLSVVSPG
-49 PAPSN
+49 PMPTN

-101 IVSAIMAI
+101 IVSSIMAI
-109 ALVEWQRTKGGDE
+109 ALVEWQRRKGGDE

-146 RWLIGFAASN
+146 RWLIGVAGSN

-169 DTDWYPSANAIYV
+169 DADWYPSANAIYV
-182 QLVACLL
+182 QLVACLIL
-189 LMVGQVW
+189 IMGQVW
-196 YLGRLKGQTTFG
+196 YLSRLKGQTTFG
-208 WSIATFTPLVLAL
+208 WSVASFTPLVLAL

-236 WELGISIIA
+236 WELGISIIS
-245 LSAFAMML
+245 LSAFAMWL

-262 FAIVSIFCGIIPILY
+262 FAIVAIFCGIIPILY
-277 EFQNEPVD
+277 EFQNQPVD

-298 IIVVQGWLAA
+298 IIVVQGWLSA
-308 DNRLRQDLMQWTSI
+308 DGKLRQDLMQWTSI
-322 FLVGEVLIA
+322 FLVGEVVFA
-331 MFLARAQELNLI
+331 MIFARAEDLNLI
-343 LGPLRGENLGE
+343 LGPFRGDELGE

-391 SLFLITPQ
+391 SLFIITPQ

-418 SEVTRKWVANCTI
+418 SDVTRKWVANSTI

-436 SFFLQSYLSSEGFYY
+436 SFFLQSYLNSDGFYY
-451 DNFDTLLIIALLVTG
+451 DNFDSLLILALLVTG

-477 YAHFSLLGLLVLSSP
+477 FAHFALLGLLVLSSP
-492 VLLGSGAIVPW
+492 VLLGSGALIPW

-512 SYMMLGQVQK
+512 SYLMLDQVQK
-522 NPEEN
+522 NPEEK
-527 SALGATLA
+527 SALGATSA

-553 VPLPESL
+553 VPLPDSI

-570 LAIVGIMVYVSMI
+570 LAVVGITVYLSMI
-583 KFKETELDLGYLISM
+583 KFKETELDVGYLISM

-613 TGNWIIPQVVEEES
+613 TGNWVIPQVVEEE
-627 GEEEEEEFLG
+627 EEEEEFVG

-658 SIDVESIALQI
+658 SINVESIALQI

-743 SAMLTKKGINK
+743 SAMLTKKGINE
-754 DSLDESADI
+754 DSIDESADI
-763 GTLVGLLALGFID
+763 GTLIGLLALGFID

-802 LAFAPIALIMYQSRF
+802 LAFAPIALVMFQSRF

-838 SAVTVLGMTRLSCI
+838 SAVTVLGMTRLSCLI
-852 ILASTSL
+852 LTLTSLVILA
-859 FVLGKG
+859 KG
-865 VIEGRGGLKENQIET
+865 VVEGRVGLKEDQKET
-880 PMVMP
+880 PMIMP
-885 SIWLAIG
+885 SLWLAIG
-892 LAGMLSE
+892 LAGILSE

-905 VLTILLS
+905 VLTMLLS

-934 ILIGISSS
+934 ILVGLSSS
-942 STFTDLPE
+942 STFTDLSE

-959 FAGIFTLILNQMA
+959 FTGIFTLVLNQMA
-972 SKELLYRWSPEVNL
+972 SKELLYKWSPEVNSDSSAVDTL
-986 ESTKADPIMDLSS
+986 MDLRSI
-999 VEGRIQMENYTRI
+999 EGRVQMENYTRI

-1021 WSTIY
+1021 WSTIF
-1026 GIGTF
+1026 GIGTV
-1031 IGAIWITRET
+1031 IGAVWITRET
-1041 FSSGQ
+1041 FSKGQ

-1055 LYSFAVGNL
+1055 LYSFAAGNL
-1064 ISQLDIIS
+1064 ISQLEIVS
-1072 QSLQN
+1072 ESMEG

-1096 KTEIVWSWELFEWDD
+1096 KTEVVWSWGIFDWED
-1111 EAEYFAWVDRVGM
+1111 ETEYFSWIDRVGI
-1124 IAIAYFL
+1124 IAIVYFL
-1131 IGVGWIISFSEIAN
+1131 SGVGWIVSLNFSN
-1145 GAEEITLFS
+1145 NAENITLFS
-1154 IWAAYLIGIA
+1154 IWAAYLIGVA
-1164 IQGFREE
+1164 IQGFRDE
-1171 TETPWRRGFGSFGS
+1171 TETPWRRGVGSFGS
-1185 LFSIFMLSLSIDTE
+1185 LFSIFMLSLSIETE

-1214 GFGILYMNRMGE
+1214 GFGILYMNRMGD
-1226 GTMVFEAQADTQ
+1226 GTMVFETQTETQ
-1238 ETQYAI
+1238 EPQYMI
-1244 PQPNYI
+1244 PQPQI
-1250 QEPVEAIEEP
+1250 QEVPAAMPVKETVEDISEED
-1260 MEQPTEAI
+1260 
-1268 EEPMEQPAEQN
+1268 EEST
-1279 DDEFESELEKTFEE
+1279 DDEFESELEKAFGEMEE
-1293 VEDETVVEEE
+1293 VKQEPVVEEE
-1303 PKKLPAAKPVV
+1303 VKKLPTAKPVV
-1314 RTPEQPAAIPSTA
+1314 RAPEQPVATPSTV
-1327 LPPLFDVKLDPTV
+1327 LPPLFDVKLDQTV
-1340 MAVILQRIAMTP
+1340 RAVILQRIAMTP

>member
-1 MGEVASIEMSNN
+1 MSNA
-13 PVRPSRPK
+13 PVRPSRPR
-21 AQSASLS
+21 AQSASLAAP
-28 THGTLMQ
+28 GTLMQ
-35 GSVATPSLSMVSPG
+35 GSVSAPSLSVVSPG
-49 PAPSN
+49 PMPTN

-101 IVSAIMAI
+101 IVSSIMAI
-109 ALVEWQRTKGGDE
+109 ALVEWQRRKGGDE

-146 RWLIGFAASN
+146 RWLIGVAGSN

-169 DTDWYPSANAIYV
+169 DADWYPSANAIYV
-182 QLVACLL
+182 QLVACLIL
-189 LMVGQVW
+189 IMGQVW
-196 YLGRLKGQTTFG
+196 YLSRLKGQTTFG
-208 WSIATFTPLVLAL
+208 WSVASFTPLVLAL

-236 WELGISIIA
+236 WELGISIIS
-245 LSAFAMML
+245 LSAFAMWL

-262 FAIVSIFCGIIPILY
+262 FAIVAIFCGIIPILY
-277 EFQNEPVD
+277 EFQNQPVD

-298 IIVVQGWLAA
+298 IIVVQGWLSA
-308 DNRLRQDLMQWTSI
+308 DGKLRQDLMQWTSI
-322 FLVGEVLIA
+322 FLVGEVVFA
-331 MFLARAQELNLI
+331 MIFARAEDLNLI
-343 LGPLRGENLGE
+343 LGPFRGDELGE

-391 SLFLITPQ
+391 SLFIITPQ

-418 SEVTRKWVANCTI
+418 SDVTRKWVANSTI

-436 SFFLQSYLSSEGFYY
+436 SFFLQSYLNSDGFYY
-451 DNFDTLLIIALLVTG
+451 DNFDSLLILALLVTG

-477 YAHFSLLGLLVLSSP
+477 FAHFALLGLLVLSSP
-492 VLLGSGAIVPW
+492 VLLGSGALIPW

-512 SYMMLGQVQK
+512 SYLMLDQVQK
-522 NPEEN
+522 NPEEK
-527 SALGATLA
+527 SALGATSA

-553 VPLPESL
+553 VPLPDSI

-570 LAIVGIMVYVSMI
+570 LAVVGITVYLSMI
-583 KFKETELDLGYLISM
+583 KFKETELDVGYLISM

-613 TGNWIIPQVVEEES
+613 TGNWVIPQVVEEE
-627 GEEEEEEFLG
+627 EEEEEFVG

-658 SIDVESIALQI
+658 SINVESIALQI

-743 SAMLTKKGINK
+743 SAMLTKKGINE
-754 DSLDESADI
+754 DSIDESADI
-763 GTLVGLLALGFID
+763 GTLIGLLALGFID

-802 LAFAPIALIMYQSRF
+802 LAFAPIALVMFQSRF

-838 SAVTVLGMTRLSCI
+838 SAVTVLGMTRLSCLI
-852 ILASTSL
+852 LTLTSLVILA
-859 FVLGKG
+859 KG
-865 VIEGRGGLKENQIET
+865 VVEGRVGLKEDQKET
-880 PMVMP
+880 PMIMP
-885 SIWLAIG
+885 SLWLAIG
-892 LAGMLSE
+892 LAGILSE

-934 ILIGISSS
+934 ILVGLSSS
-942 STFTDLPE
+942 STFTDLSE

-959 FAGIFTLILNQMA
+959 FTGIFTLVLNQMA
-972 SKELLYRWSPEVNL
+972 SKELLYKWSPEVNSDSSAVDTL
-986 ESTKADPIMDLSS
+986 MDLRSI
-999 VEGRIQMENYTRI
+999 EGRVQMENYTRI

-1021 WSTIY
+1021 WSTIF
-1026 GIGTF
+1026 GIGTV
-1031 IGAIWITRET
+1031 IGAVWITRET
-1041 FSSGQ
+1041 FSKGQ

-1055 LYSFAVGNL
+1055 LYSFAAGNL
-1064 ISQLDIIS
+1064 ISQLEIVS
-1072 QSLQN
+1072 ESMEG

-1096 KTEIVWSWELFEWDD
+1096 KTEVVWSWGIFDWED
-1111 EAEYFAWVDRVGM
+1111 ETEYFSWIDRVGI
-1124 IAIAYFL
+1124 IAIVYFL
-1131 IGVGWIISFSEIAN
+1131 SGVGWIVSLNFSN
-1145 GAEEITLFS
+1145 NAENITLFS
-1154 IWAAYLIGIA
+1154 IWAAYLIGVA
-1164 IQGFREE
+1164 IQGFRDE
-1171 TETPWRRGFGSFGS
+1171 TETPWRRGVGSFGS
-1185 LFSIFMLSLSIDTE
+1185 LFSIFMLSLSIETE

-1214 GFGILYMNRMGE
+1214 GFGILYMNRMGD
-1226 GTMVFEAQADTQ
+1226 GTMVFETQTETQ
-1238 ETQYAI
+1238 EPQYMI
-1244 PQPNYI
+1244 PQPQI
-1250 QEPVEAIEEP
+1250 QEVPAAMPVKETVEDISEED
-1260 MEQPTEAI
+1260 
-1268 EEPMEQPAEQN
+1268 EEST
-1279 DDEFESELEKTFEE
+1279 DDEFESELEKAFGEMEE
-1293 VEDETVVEEE
+1293 VKQEPVVEEE
-1303 PKKLPAAKPVV
+1303 VKKLPTAKPVV
-1314 RTPEQPAAIPSTA
+1314 RAPEQPVATPSTV
-1327 LPPLFDVKLDPTV
+1327 LPPLFDVKLDQTV
-1340 MAVILQRIAMTP
+1340 RAVILQRIAMTP

>member
-1 MGEVASIEMSNN
+1 MSNA
-13 PVRPSRPK
+13 PVRPSRPR
-21 AQSASLS
+21 AQSASLAAP
-28 THGTLMQ
+28 GTLMQ
-35 GSVATPSLSMVSPG
+35 GSVSAPSLSVVSPG
-49 PAPSN
+49 PMPTN

-101 IVSAIMAI
+101 IVSSIMAI
-109 ALVEWQRTKGGDE
+109 ALVEWQRRKGGDE

-146 RWLIGFAASN
+146 RWLIGVAGSN

-169 DTDWYPSANAIYV
+169 DADWYPSANAIYV
-182 QLVACLL
+182 QLVACLIL
-189 LMVGQVW
+189 IMGQVW
-196 YLGRLKGQTTFG
+196 YLSRLKGQTTFG
-208 WSIATFTPLVLAL
+208 WSVASFTPLVLAL

-236 WELGISIIA
+236 WELGISIIS
-245 LSAFAMML
+245 LSAFAMWL

-262 FAIVSIFCGIIPILY
+262 FAIVAIFCGIIPILY
-277 EFQNEPVD
+277 EFQNQPVD

-298 IIVVQGWLAA
+298 IIVVQGWLSA
-308 DNRLRQDLMQWTSI
+308 DGKLRQDLMQWTSI
-322 FLVGEVLIA
+322 FLVGEVVFA
-331 MFLARAQELNLI
+331 MIFARAEDLNLI
-343 LGPLRGENLGE
+343 LGPFRGDELGE

-391 SLFLITPQ
+391 SLFIITPQ

-418 SEVTRKWVANCTI
+418 SDVTRKWVANSTI

-436 SFFLQSYLSSEGFYY
+436 SFFLQSYLNSDGFYY
-451 DNFDTLLIIALLVTG
+451 DNFDSLLILALLVTG

-477 YAHFSLLGLLVLSSP
+477 FAHFALLGLLVLSSP
-492 VLLGSGAIVPW
+492 VLLGSGALIPW

-512 SYMMLGQVQK
+512 SYLMLDQVQK
-522 NPEEN
+522 NPEEK
-527 SALGATLA
+527 SALGATSA

-553 VPLPESL
+553 VPLPDSI

-570 LAIVGIMVYVSMI
+570 LAVVGITVYLSMI
-583 KFKETELDLGYLISM
+583 KFKETELDVGYLISM

-613 TGNWIIPQVVEEES
+613 TGNWVIPQVVEEE
-627 GEEEEEEFLG
+627 EEEEEFVG

-658 SIDVESIALQI
+658 SINVESIALQI

-743 SAMLTKKGINK
+743 SAMLTKKGINE
-754 DSLDESADI
+754 DSIDESADI

-802 LAFAPIALIMYQSRF
+802 LAFAPIALVMFQSRF

-838 SAVTVLGMTRLSCI
+838 SAVTVLGMTRLSCLI
-852 ILASTSL
+852 LTLTSLVILA
-859 FVLGKG
+859 KG
-865 VIEGRGGLKENQIET
+865 VVEGRVGLKEDQKET
-880 PMVMP
+880 PMIMP
-885 SIWLAIG
+885 SLWLAIG
-892 LAGMLSE
+892 LAGILSE

-905 VLTILLS
+905 VLTMLLS

-934 ILIGISSS
+934 ILVGLSSS
-942 STFTDLPE
+942 STFTDLSE

-959 FAGIFTLILNQMA
+959 FTGIFTLVLNQMA
-972 SKELLYRWSPEVNL
+972 SKELLYKWSPEVNSDSSAVDTL
-986 ESTKADPIMDLSS
+986 MDLRSI
-999 VEGRIQMENYTRI
+999 EGRVQMENYTRI

-1021 WSTIY
+1021 WSTIF
-1026 GIGTF
+1026 GIGTV
-1031 IGAIWITRET
+1031 IGAVWITRET
-1041 FSSGQ
+1041 FSKGQ

-1055 LYSFAVGNL
+1055 LYSFAAGNL
-1064 ISQLDIIS
+1064 ISQLEIVS
-1072 QSLQN
+1072 ESMEG

-1096 KTEIVWSWELFEWDD
+1096 KTEVVWSWGIFDWED
-1111 EAEYFAWVDRVGM
+1111 ETEYFSWIDRVGI
-1124 IAIAYFL
+1124 IAIVYFL
-1131 IGVGWIISFSEIAN
+1131 SGVGWIVSLNFSN
-1145 GAEEITLFS
+1145 NAENITLFS
-1154 IWAAYLIGIA
+1154 IWAAYLIGVA
-1164 IQGFREE
+1164 IQGFRDE
-1171 TETPWRRGFGSFGS
+1171 TETPWRRGVGSFGS
-1185 LFSIFMLSLSIDTE
+1185 LFSIFMLSLSIETE

-1214 GFGILYMNRMGE
+1214 GFGILYMNRMGD
-1226 GTMVFEAQADTQ
+1226 GTMVFETQTETQ
-1238 ETQYAI
+1238 EPQYMI
-1244 PQPNYI
+1244 PQPQI
-1250 QEPVEAIEEP
+1250 QEVPAAMPVKETVEDISEED
-1260 MEQPTEAI
+1260 
-1268 EEPMEQPAEQN
+1268 EEST
-1279 DDEFESELEKTFEE
+1279 DDEFESELEKAFGEMEE
-1293 VEDETVVEEE
+1293 VKQEPVVEEE
-1303 PKKLPAAKPVV
+1303 VKKLPTAKPVV
-1314 RTPEQPAAIPSTA
+1314 RAPEQPLATPSTV
-1327 LPPLFDVKLDPTV
+1327 LPPLFDVKLDQTV
-1340 MAVILQRIAMTP
+1340 RAVILQRIAMTP

>member
-1 MGEVASIEMSNN
+1 MSNA
-13 PVRPSRPK
+13 PVRPSRPR
-21 AQSASLS
+21 AQSASLAAP
-28 THGTLMQ
+28 GTLMQ
-35 GSVATPSLSMVSPG
+35 GSVSAPSLSVVSPG
-49 PAPSN
+49 PMPTN

-101 IVSAIMAI
+101 IVSSIMAI
-109 ALVEWQRTKGGDE
+109 ALVEWQRRKGGDE

-146 RWLIGFAASN
+146 RWLIGVAGSN

-169 DTDWYPSANAIYV
+169 DADWYPSANAIYV
-182 QLVACLL
+182 QLVACLIL
-189 LMVGQVW
+189 IMGQVW
-196 YLGRLKGQTTFG
+196 YLSRLKGQTTFG
-208 WSIATFTPLVLAL
+208 WSVASFTPLVLAL

-236 WELGISIIA
+236 WELGISIIS
-245 LSAFAMML
+245 LSAFAMWL

-262 FAIVSIFCGIIPILY
+262 FAIVAIFCGIIPILY
-277 EFQNEPVD
+277 EFQNQPVD

-298 IIVVQGWLAA
+298 IIVVQGWLSA
-308 DNRLRQDLMQWTSI
+308 DGKLRQDLMQWTSI
-322 FLVGEVLIA
+322 FLVGEVVFA
-331 MFLARAQELNLI
+331 MIFARAEDLNLI
-343 LGPLRGENLGE
+343 LGPFRGDELGE

-391 SLFLITPQ
+391 SLFIITPQ

-418 SEVTRKWVANCTI
+418 SDVTRKWVANSTI

-436 SFFLQSYLSSEGFYY
+436 SFFLQSYLNSDGFYY
-451 DNFDTLLIIALLVTG
+451 DNFDSLLILALLVTG

-477 YAHFSLLGLLVLSSP
+477 FAHFALLGLLVLSSP
-492 VLLGSGAIVPW
+492 VLLGSGALIPW

-512 SYMMLGQVQK
+512 SYLMLDQVQK
-522 NPEEN
+522 NPEEK
-527 SALGATLA
+527 SALGATSA

-553 VPLPESL
+553 VPLPDSI

-570 LAIVGIMVYVSMI
+570 LAVVGITVYLSMI
-583 KFKETELDLGYLISM
+583 KFKETELDVGYLISM

-613 TGNWIIPQVVEEES
+613 TGNWVIPQVVEEE
-627 GEEEEEEFLG
+627 EEEEEFVG

-658 SIDVESIALQI
+658 SINVESIALQI

-684 EVLDEKEAS
+684 EVIDEKEAS
-693 SVGRMIAIWLM
+693 SIGRMIAIWLM

-743 SAMLTKKGINK
+743 SAMLTKKGINE
-754 DSLDESADI
+754 DSIDESADI
-763 GTLVGLLALGFID
+763 GTLIGLLALGFID

-802 LAFAPIALIMYQSRF
+802 LAFAPIALVMFQSRF

-838 SAVTVLGMTRLSCI
+838 SAVTVLGMTRLSCLI
-852 ILASTSL
+852 LTLTSLVILA
-859 FVLGKG
+859 KG
-865 VIEGRGGLKENQIET
+865 VVEGRVGLKGDQKET
-880 PMVMP
+880 PMIMP
-885 SIWLAIG
+885 SLWLAIG
-892 LAGMLSE
+892 LAGILSE

-905 VLTILLS
+905 VLTMLLS

-934 ILIGISSS
+934 ILVGLSSS
-942 STFTDLPE
+942 STFTDLSE

-959 FAGIFTLILNQMA
+959 FTGIFTLVLNQMA
-972 SKELLYRWSPEVNL
+972 SKELLYKWSPEVNSDSSAVDTL
-986 ESTKADPIMDLSS
+986 MDLRSI
-999 VEGRIQMENYTRI
+999 EGRVQMENYTRI

-1021 WSTIY
+1021 WSTIF
-1026 GIGTF
+1026 GIGTV
-1031 IGAIWITRET
+1031 IGAVWITRET
-1041 FSSGQ
+1041 FSKGQ

-1055 LYSFAVGNL
+1055 LYSFAAGNL
-1064 ISQLDIIS
+1064 ISQLEIVS
-1072 QSLQN
+1072 ESMQG

-1096 KTEIVWSWELFEWDD
+1096 KTEVVWSWGIFDWED
-1111 EAEYFAWVDRVGM
+1111 ETEYFSWIDRVGI
-1124 IAIAYFL
+1124 IAIVYFL
-1131 IGVGWIISFSEIAN
+1131 SGVGWIVSLNFSN
-1145 GAEEITLFS
+1145 NAENITLFS
-1154 IWAAYLIGIA
+1154 IWAAYLIGVA
-1164 IQGFREE
+1164 IQGFRDE
-1171 TETPWRRGFGSFGS
+1171 TETPWRRGVGSFGS
-1185 LFSIFMLSLSIDTE
+1185 LFSIFMLSLSIETE

-1214 GFGILYMNRMGE
+1214 GFGILYMNRMGD
-1226 GTMVFEAQADTQ
+1226 GTMVFETQTETQ
-1238 ETQYAI
+1238 EPQYMI
-1244 PQPNYI
+1244 PQPQI
-1250 QEPVEAIEEP
+1250 QEVPAAMPVKETVEDISEED
-1260 MEQPTEAI
+1260 
-1268 EEPMEQPAEQN
+1268 EEST
-1279 DDEFESELEKTFEE
+1279 DDEFESELEKAFGEMEE
-1293 VEDETVVEEE
+1293 VKQEPVVEEE
-1303 PKKLPAAKPVV
+1303 VKKLPTAKPVV
-1314 RTPEQPAAIPSTA
+1314 RAPEQPVATPSTV
-1327 LPPLFDVKLDPTV
+1327 LPPLFDVKLDQTV
-1340 MAVILQRIAMTP
+1340 RAVILQRIAMTP